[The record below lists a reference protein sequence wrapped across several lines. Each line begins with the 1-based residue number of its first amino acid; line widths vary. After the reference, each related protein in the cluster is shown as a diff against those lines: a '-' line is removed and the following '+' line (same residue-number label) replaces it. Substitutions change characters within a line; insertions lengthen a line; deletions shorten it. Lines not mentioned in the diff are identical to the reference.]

1 MAKKKDVTTDNEIF
15 VAQKLAEDELN
26 INEINK
32 PLEMLDF
39 KSFDNNKDL
48 LDYQQQALINAFRM
62 LVAYFRDF
70 KENKKEFYA
79 FYQKHYSFAHC
90 DFAKKKLNP
99 LLKSHFKVENHCVSF
114 ENFINR
120 LAFYMATGSGKT
132 IVIIK
137 LVELLSVAIRMGLIP
152 KKNIM
157 FFSANEHLIKQ
168 FEKEIEKYNRN
179 KDYFK
184 QIDFKNLKSVTNKDF
199 HHAPKNSFIEKIA
212 LFYYRADLMSDEES
226 KENLLNYKDYWDN
239 GENYVILDEAHK
251 GNKTESKRQAIFSL
265 LSLKGFLFN
274 FSATFTEE
282 SDLITAVYNLS
293 VGEWVK
299 LGYGKESVLLKKNNL
314 NAFKELKDLNDREK
328 EIALLKALLLLG
340 MQKRHQTEGYF
351 YDPLMLVFTH
361 SVNVKNSDAEIFFK
375 TLARVIENDDGSD
388 FLKAKDDLLEELKNP
403 EFLFSDDKDK
413 GYKVNVFKESLK
425 SMDFKGLKEEVF
437 YASNGHIEVIINPK
451 NNQEIAF
458 KLNTSDKVFCLIR
471 IGDITEWICE
481 KLKSVKVVSKNLS
494 FKEESYFSQID
505 KSSINI
511 LVGSRTF
518 DTGWDSTRPSVIL
531 FLNIGLDDDAK
542 KLVKQSFGR
551 GVRIES
557 VKNQRQ
563 RLAYLDIDE
572 AIKKDLKPN
581 AAMLETLFVIPTNH
595 ASLEAI
601 LKIQKESE
609 NKGENRGSWREIK
622 LEKTPIKHALF
633 VPCYR
638 KEQTNAL
645 KISPSASFKMS
656 EKNFKDLKEYFHLM
670 SEKHFILKHEIYDP
684 KDYTLL
690 KEMIQTAHFK
700 KVPTWHYK
708 DLDHMISEIK
718 GKKGYTLLKDLIQ
731 TAHFKKVSTWH
742 YKDLDHMI
750 SEIKGKLYPNQKV
763 PKDEFNALDSEKI
776 VHFKR
781 IKVRA
786 DKKEELIQTIQEVKE
801 YAPLDKET
809 LRIKIAQGEIDPYDT
824 EKHKQDKTFKV
835 DEAELLKLKEHYY
848 TPLIKAKNCDWLK
861 HVVKVESESDFLEE
875 LLKIVETL
883 QENYDF
889 WAFSKIDEHLDNLFI
904 PYFNNAAERK
914 FFPDFIFWLQKG
926 GTQIICFIDPK
937 GSKHTDYE
945 HKADAYQLF
954 KDKIFNPKNDPNL
967 KIKVVLKFYGDK
979 DDVGERYRD
988 DWIKEGELKDFF
1000 LKQLA

>member
-1 MAKKKDVTTDNEIF
+1 MAKKKDLTTYNEIF
-15 VAQKLAEDELN
+15 VAQKLAEEELN
-26 INEINK
+26 TNEINE
-32 PLEMLDF
+32 PLERLDF
-39 KSFDNNKDL
+39 KSFDNNKEL

-62 LVAYFRDF
+62 LAAYFRDF
-70 KENKKEFYA
+70 KGSKKEFYA
-79 FYQKHYSFAHC
+79 FYQKHYSFANC
-90 DFAKKKLNP
+90 DFTNKKLNP
-99 LLKSHFKVENHCVSF
+99 LLKAYFKVENHCVSF

-157 FFSANEHLIKQ
+157 FFSANENLIKQ
-168 FEKEIEKYNRN
+168 FEKEIEKYNRG
-179 KDYFK
+179 KDFSK
-184 QIDFKNLKSVTNKDF
+184 QIDFKNLKSITHKDF
-199 HHAPKNSFIEKIA
+199 HCAPKGFFEKIA
-212 LFYYRADLMSDEES
+212 LFYYRADLMNDEES

-251 GNKTESKRQAIFSL
+251 GNKSESKRQAIFSL

-282 SDLITAVYNLS
+282 SDLITSVYNLS

-314 NAFKELKDLNDREK
+314 NAFKDLKDLNDREK
-328 EIALLKALLLLG
+328 ETALLKALLLLG
-340 MQKRHQTEGYF
+340 MQKRYKTEGYF
-351 YDPLMLVFTH
+351 HDPLMLVFTH
-361 SVNVKNSDAEIFFK
+361 SVNVENSDAEIFFK
-375 TLARVIENDDGSD
+375 TLARVIENDDGND
-388 FLKAKDDLLEELKNP
+388 FVKAKEDLLEELKDP
-403 EFLFSDDKDK
+403 EFLFSANKDKD
-413 GYKVNVFKESLK
+413 YKVKVFKEGLK

-437 YASNGHIEVIINPK
+437 YANSGHIEVIINPK

-518 DTGWDSTRPSVIL
+518 ETGWDSTRPSVIL

-557 VKNQRQ
+557 LKNQRQ

-609 NKGENRGSWREIK
+609 NRGENRGSWREIK
-622 LEKTPIKHALF
+622 LEKTPIKHDLF

-638 KEQTNAL
+638 KEPTSIL
-645 KISPSASFKMS
+645 KIPENASFKMS
-656 EKNFKDLKEYFHLM
+656 EKNFKDLKEYFNLM

-684 KDYTLL
+684 KDYAML
-690 KEMIQTAHFK
+690 KDMIQK
-700 KVPTWHYK
+700 
-708 DLDHMISEIK
+708 
-718 GKKGYTLLKDLIQ
+718 
-731 TAHFKKVSTWH
+731 AHFKKVSTWH
-742 YKDLDHMI
+742 YKDLDYMI
-750 SEIKGKLYPNQKV
+750 AEIKGKLYPNQKV
-763 PKDEFNALDSEKI
+763 PKDEFNALDNEKI

-781 IKVRA
+781 IKVKA
-786 DKKEELIQTIQEVKE
+786 DKQEALIKTIQEVKE

-824 EKHKQDKTFKV
+824 EKHKQNKTFKV
-835 DEAELLKLKEHYY
+835 DDAELLKLKEHYY
-848 TPLIKAKNCDWLK
+848 TPLIKAKDCDWIK
-861 HVVKVESESDFLEE
+861 HVVKVKSEIDFLQE
-875 LLKIVETL
+875 LQDQETTKTL

-904 PYFNNAAERK
+904 PYINNVAERR

-926 GTQIICFIDPK
+926 DTQIICFIDPK
-937 GSKHTDYE
+937 GITYADYE
-945 HKADAYQLF
+945 HKADAYEELF
-954 KDKIFNPKNDPNL
+954 KDKIFNPKNDPHFKIK
-967 KIKVVLKFYGDK
+967 KIKVVLKFYQNNTEHEVAK
-979 DDVGERYRD
+979 KYKPH
-988 DWIKEGELKDFF
+988 WIQKGKLNDFF
-1000 LKQLA
+1000 LTLKD

>member
-1 MAKKKDVTTDNEIF
+1 
-15 VAQKLAEDELN
+15 
-26 INEINK
+26 
-32 PLEMLDF
+32 
-39 KSFDNNKDL
+39 
-48 LDYQQQALINAFRM
+48 
-62 LVAYFRDF
+62 
-70 KENKKEFYA
+70 
-79 FYQKHYSFAHC
+79 
-90 DFAKKKLNP
+90 
-99 LLKSHFKVENHCVSF
+99 
-114 ENFINR
+114 
-120 LAFYMATGSGKT
+120 MATGSGKT

-152 KKNIM
+152 KKNLM
-157 FFSANEHLIKQ
+157 FFSANENLIKQ
-168 FEKEIEKYNRN
+168 FEKEIEKYNRG
-179 KDYFK
+179 KDYSK
-184 QIDFKNLKSVTNKDF
+184 QIDFKNLKSVTHKDF
-199 HHAPKNSFIEKIA
+199 HHAPKNSLMEKIT
-212 LFYYRADLMSDEES
+212 LFYYRADLMDDKES
-226 KENLLNYKDYWDN
+226 KENRLNYKDYWDN
-239 GENYVILDEAHK
+239 GENYVVLDEAHK
-251 GNKTESKRQAIFSL
+251 GDKSESKRQAIFSL
-265 LSLKGFLFN
+265 LSLRGFLFN
-274 FSATFTEE
+274 FSTTFTEE
-282 SDLITAVYNLS
+282 SDLITSVYNLS

-314 NAFKELKDLNDREK
+314 SAFKELKDLNDREK

-340 MQKRHQTEGYF
+340 MQKRYKAEGYF
-351 YDPLMLVFTH
+351 HDPLMLVFTH
-361 SVNVKNSDAEIFFK
+361 SVNVENSDAEIFFK
-375 TLARVIENDDGSD
+375 TLARVIENDDEND
-388 FLKAKDDLLEELKNP
+388 FIKAKEDLLEELKNP

-413 GYKVNVFKESLK
+413 NYKVKVFKESLK

-437 YASNGHIEVIINPK
+437 YASNGYIEVIINPK

-471 IGDITEWICE
+471 IGDITEWIYE

-601 LKIQKESE
+601 LKFQKESE
-609 NKGENRGSWREIK
+609 NKGENRGSWHEIK

-633 VPCYR
+633 VPCYK
-638 KEQTNAL
+638 KEQTSIL
-645 KISPSASFKMS
+645 DLPESASFKMS
-656 EKNFKDLKEYFHLM
+656 TKNFKDLKEYFNLM

-700 KVPTWHYK
+700 KV
-708 DLDHMISEIK
+708 
-718 GKKGYTLLKDLIQ
+718 
-731 TAHFKKVSTWH
+731 STWH
-742 YKDLDHMI
+742 YKDLDYMI

-763 PKDEFNALDSEKI
+763 PKDEFNALDNEKI

-781 IKVRA
+781 VKVRA
-786 DKKEELIQTIQEVKE
+786 DKKEKLIQTIQEVKE
-801 YAPLDKET
+801 YAPLE
-809 LRIKIAQGEIDPYDT
+809 IAQGAYDT
-824 EKHKQDKTFKV
+824 EKHKQDRTFKV

-848 TPLIKAKNCDWLK
+848 TPLIKAKNCGWLK
-861 HVVKVESESDFLEE
+861 HVVKVKSESDFLEE
-875 LLKIVETL
+875 LLKITETL

-889 WAFSKIDEHLDNLFI
+889 WAFSKIDEHLDHLFI
-904 PYFNNAAERK
+904 PYIDNGATERK

-937 GSKHTDYE
+937 GTEHTSGLR
-945 HKADAYQLF
+945 KADLYKLF
-954 KDKIFNPKNDPNL
+954 KNKVFSSKNDPNF
-967 KIKVVLKFYGDK
+967 KIKVVLKFYGNK
-979 DDVGERYRD
+979 DRVPDDYRD
-988 DWIKEGELKDFF
+988 YWIKKGKLEDFF
-1000 LKQLA
+1000 LTLWPKFIGRG

>member
-1 MAKKKDVTTDNEIF
+1 MAKKKDLTTAYNEIF
-15 VAQKLAEDELN
+15 VAQKLAEEELN
-26 INEINK
+26 ANEINE

-39 KSFDNNKDL
+39 KSFDSNKEL
-48 LDYQQQALINAFRM
+48 LDYQQQALINAFRV
-62 LVAYFRDF
+62 LAAYFRDF

-79 FYQKHYSFAHC
+79 FYQKHYSFANC

-157 FFSANEHLIKQ
+157 FFSANEHLIQQ
-168 FEKEIEKYNRN
+168 FKKEIEKYNRG
-179 KDYFK
+179 KDYSK
-184 QIDFKNLKSVTNKDF
+184 QIDFKNLKSVKNKDF
-199 HHAPKNSFIEKIA
+199 YRTPKDSFIEKIA

-226 KENLLNYKDYWDN
+226 KENLLNYKDCWDN

-265 LSLKGFLFN
+265 LSQKGFLFN

-314 NAFKELKDLNDREK
+314 SAFKELKDLNDREK

-340 MQKRHQTEGYF
+340 MQKRYQTEGYF

-361 SVNVKNSDAEIFFK
+361 SVNVENSDAEIFFK

-388 FLKAKDDLLEELKNP
+388 FLKAKEDLLEELKEP

-413 GYKVNVFKESLK
+413 DYKVKVFKEGLK
-425 SMDFKGLKEEVF
+425 GMDFKGLKEAVF

-505 KSSINI
+505 ESSINI
-511 LVGSRTF
+511 LVGSRAF

-563 RLAYLDIDE
+563 RLAYLEIDE
-572 AIKKDLKPN
+572 AIKKVLKPN

-601 LKIQKESE
+601 LKFQKESE

-622 LEKTPIKHALF
+622 LEKTSIEHALF

-684 KDYTLL
+684 KDYALL

-700 KVPTWHYK
+700 KV
-708 DLDHMISEIK
+708 
-718 GKKGYTLLKDLIQ
+718 
-731 TAHFKKVSTWH
+731 STWH
-742 YKDLDHMI
+742 YRDLDYMI

-763 PKDEFNALDSEKI
+763 PKDEFNALDNEKI

-781 IKVRA
+781 IKVKA
-786 DKKEELIQTIQEVKE
+786 DKKEELVKKIQEVKE
-801 YAPLDKET
+801 YAPLDKE
-809 LRIKIAQGEIDPYDT
+809 RIKIAQGEIDPYDT

-835 DEAELLKLKEHYY
+835 DGAELLKLKEHYY

-861 HVVKVESESDFLEE
+861 HVVKVKSESDFLEE
-875 LLKIVETL
+875 LLKITETL

-904 PYFNNAAERK
+904 PYIDNVTERR
-914 FFPDFIFWLQKG
+914 FFPDFIFWLQKS
-926 GTQIICFIDPK
+926 GTQFICFIDPK
-937 GSKHTDYE
+937 GSKRTDYE

-954 KDKIFNPKNDPNL
+954 KDKIFNPKDNPNF
-967 KIKVVLKFYGDK
+967 KIRVVLKFYGDK
-979 DDVGERYRD
+979 DGVGERYRD
-988 DWIKEGELKDFF
+988 LWIEKGKLEYFF
-1000 LKQLA
+1000 LDLNN

>member
-1 MAKKKDVTTDNEIF
+1 MAKKKDLTTHNEIF

-26 INEINK
+26 TNEINE
-32 PLEMLDF
+32 PLERLDF
-39 KSFDNNKDL
+39 KSFDSNKEL
-48 LDYQQQALINAFRM
+48 LNYQQQALINAFRM

-79 FYQKHYSFAHC
+79 FYQEHYSFANC
-90 DFAKKKLNP
+90 DFTNKKLNH
-99 LLKSHFKVENHCVSF
+99 LLKSHFKVENQRVSF

-137 LVELLSVAIRMGLIP
+137 LVELLSVAMGMGLIP

-157 FFSANEHLIKQ
+157 FFSANENLIKQ
-168 FEKEIEKYNRN
+168 FEKEIEKYNRG
-179 KDYFK
+179 KDFSK
-184 QIDFKNLKSVTNKDF
+184 QIDFKNLKEVTNKDF
-199 HHAPKNSFIEKIA
+199 HRAPKDFFEKIA
-212 LFYYRADLMSDEES
+212 LFYYRADLMNDEES

-251 GNKTESKRQAIFSL
+251 GNKSESKRQAIFSL

-282 SDLITAVYNLS
+282 SDLITSVYNLS

-314 NAFKELKDLNDREK
+314 NAFKESKDLNDREK

-340 MQKRHQTEGYF
+340 MQKRYKTEGYF
-351 YDPLMLVFTH
+351 HDPLMLVFTH
-361 SVNVKNSDAEIFFK
+361 SVNVENSDAEIFFK
-375 TLARVIENDDGSD
+375 TLARVIENDDESD
-388 FLKAKDDLLEELKNP
+388 FLKAKEDLLEEIKDP
-403 EFLFSDDKDK
+403 EFLFSGNKDKD
-413 GYKVNVFKESLK
+413 YKVKVFKEGLK

-437 YASNGHIEVIINPK
+437 YANSGHIEVIINPK

-458 KLNTSDKVFCLIR
+458 KLNTSDKVFCLIK
-471 IGDITEWICE
+471 IGDITEWIYE

-518 DTGWDSTRPSVIL
+518 ETGWDSTRPSVIL

-563 RLAYLDIDE
+563 RLAYLEIDE
-572 AIKKDLKPN
+572 AIKKALKPN

-609 NKGENRGSWREIK
+609 KRGESRGSWREIK

-638 KEQTNAL
+638 KEPTSVL
-645 KISPSASFKMS
+645 ELPESASFKMS
-656 EKNFKDLKEYFHLM
+656 EKNFKDLKEYFNLM

-684 KDYTLL
+684 KDYEQL
-690 KEMIQTAHFK
+690 KKMIQK
-700 KVPTWHYK
+700 
-708 DLDHMISEIK
+708 
-718 GKKGYTLLKDLIQ
+718 
-731 TAHFKKVSTWH
+731 AHFKKVSTWH
-742 YKDLDHMI
+742 YKDLDCMI

-763 PKDEFNALDSEKI
+763 PKDEFNTLDNEKI

-781 IKVRA
+781 IKVKA
-786 DKKEELIQTIQEVKE
+786 DKEEALIKTIQEVKE
-801 YAPLDKET
+801 HAPLDKET
-809 LRIKIAQGEIDPYDT
+809 LRIKIAQGEIDPYDA
-824 EKHKQDKTFKV
+824 EKHKQDKTFEV
-835 DEAELLKLKEHYY
+835 DDAELLKLKEHYY

-861 HVVKVESESDFLEE
+861 HVVKVESEIDFLKE
-875 LLKIVETL
+875 LQETETIKTL

-904 PYFNNAAERK
+904 PYTNNVTERR

-926 GTQIICFIDPK
+926 DTQIVCFIDPK
-937 GSKHTDYE
+937 GITYADYE
-945 HKADAYQLF
+945 HKADAYKLF
-954 KDKIFNPKNDPNL
+954 KDKIFNPKNDPHF
-967 KIKVVLKFYGDK
+967 KIKVVLKFYGNKDK
-979 DDVGERYRD
+979 VADGYRD
-988 DWIKEGELKDFF
+988 YWIKKGKLNDFF
-1000 LKQLA
+1000 LTLKD

>member
-1 MAKKKDVTTDNEIF
+1 MAKKKDLTSYNEIF
-15 VAQKLAEDELN
+15 VAQKLAEEELN
-26 INEINK
+26 TNEINE
-32 PLEMLDF
+32 PLERLDF
-39 KSFDNNKDL
+39 KSFDSNKEL

-79 FYQKHYSFAHC
+79 FYQEHYSFANC
-90 DFAKKKLNP
+90 DFTNKKLNP
-99 LLKSHFKVENHCVSF
+99 LLKSHFKVENKCVSF

-157 FFSANEHLIKQ
+157 FFSANENLIKQ
-168 FEKEIEKYNRN
+168 FEKEIEKYNRG
-179 KDYFK
+179 KDFSK
-184 QIDFKNLKSVTNKDF
+184 QIDFKNLKSITHKDF
-199 HHAPKNSFIEKIA
+199 HRAPKGFFEKIA

-251 GNKTESKRQAIFSL
+251 GNKSESKRQAIFSL

-282 SDLITAVYNLS
+282 SDLITSVYNLS

-314 NAFKELKDLNDREK
+314 NAFKDLKDLNDREK

-340 MQKRHQTEGYF
+340 MQKRYKTEGYF
-351 YDPLMLVFTH
+351 HDPLMLVFTH
-361 SVNVKNSDAEIFFK
+361 SVNVENSDAEIFFK
-375 TLARVIENDDGSD
+375 TLARVIENDNGND
-388 FLKAKDDLLEELKNP
+388 FLKAKEDLLEELKDP
-403 EFLFSDDKDK
+403 EFLFSANKDKD
-413 GYKVNVFKESLK
+413 YKVKVFKEGLK

-437 YASNGHIEVIINPK
+437 YANSGHIEAIINPK

-458 KLNTSDKVFCLIR
+458 KLNTSDKVFCLIK

-494 FKEESYFSQID
+494 FKEESYFSQINR
-505 KSSINI
+505 SSINI

-518 DTGWDSTRPSVIL
+518 ETGWDSTRPSVIL

-557 VKNQRQ
+557 LKNQRQ

-609 NKGENRGSWREIK
+609 NRGENRGSWREIK
-622 LEKTPIKHALF
+622 LEKTPIKHDLF

-638 KEQTNAL
+638 KEPTSIL
-645 KISPSASFKMS
+645 KIPENASFKMS
-656 EKNFKDLKEYFHLM
+656 EKNFKDLKEYFNLM

-684 KDYTLL
+684 KDYEEL
-690 KEMIQTAHFK
+690 KKMIQK
-700 KVPTWHYK
+700 
-708 DLDHMISEIK
+708 
-718 GKKGYTLLKDLIQ
+718 
-731 TAHFKKVSTWH
+731 AHFKKVSTWH
-742 YKDLDHMI
+742 YKDLDYMI
-750 SEIKGKLYPNQKV
+750 SEIKGKLYPNKKV
-763 PKDEFNALDSEKI
+763 PKDEFNALDNEKI

-781 IKVRA
+781 IKVKA
-786 DKKEELIQTIQEVKE
+786 DKQEALIKTIQEVKE
-801 YAPLDKET
+801 HAPLDKET

-835 DEAELLKLKEHYY
+835 DDAELLKLKEHYY
-848 TPLIKAKNCDWLK
+848 TPLIKAKDCDWLK
-861 HVVKVESESDFLEE
+861 HVVKVKSEIDFLQE
-875 LLKIVETL
+875 LQDQKTTKTL
-883 QENYDF
+883 QANYDF

-904 PYFNNAAERK
+904 PYINDAAERR

-926 GTQIICFIDPK
+926 DTQIICFIDPK
-937 GSKHTDYE
+937 GTKISDYQ
-945 HKADAYQLF
+945 HKADAYKLF
-954 KDKIFNPKNDPNL
+954 KDKIFNPKNNPHF

-979 DDVGERYRD
+979 DNVGDNYRD
-988 DWIKEGELKDFF
+988 YWIQKGKLNDFF
-1000 LKQLA
+1000 LTLKD

>member
-1 MAKKKDVTTDNEIF
+1 MAKKKDLTTDNEIF
-15 VAQKLAEDELN
+15 VAQKLAEEELN
-26 INEINK
+26 ANEIND

-39 KSFDNNKDL
+39 KSFDNNKEL

-79 FYQKHYSFAHC
+79 FYQKHYSFANC

-99 LLKSHFKVENHCVSF
+99 LLKSHFKVENHCVRF

-179 KDYFK
+179 KDYSK
-184 QIDFKNLKSVTNKDF
+184 QIDFKNLKSVKNKDF
-199 HHAPKNSFIEKIA
+199 YHSPKDFFQKIV
-212 LFYYRADLMSDEES
+212 LFYYRADLMNDEES

-265 LSLKGFLFN
+265 LSQKGFLFN

-314 NAFKELKDLNDREK
+314 SAFKELKDLNDREK

-340 MQKRHQTEGYF
+340 MQKRHKTEGYF

-403 EFLFSDDKDK
+403 EFLFSDGKDQN
-413 GYKVNVFKESLK
+413 YKIEVFKEGLK
-425 SMDFKGLKEEVF
+425 GMDFKGLKEAVF

-518 DTGWDSTRPSVIL
+518 ETGWDSTRPSVIL

-572 AIKKDLKPN
+572 SVKKGLKPN
-581 AAMLETLFVIPTNH
+581 AAMLETLFVIPTNY

-601 LKIQKESE
+601 LKFQKESE

-622 LEKTPIKHALF
+622 LEKTRIKHALF

-656 EKNFKDLKEYFHLM
+656 EKNFKDLKEHFHLM
-670 SEKHFILKHEIYDP
+670 SEKHFILKHEIYNP
-684 KDYTLL
+684 KDYELL
-690 KEMIQTAHFK
+690 KDMIQKEHFK

-708 DLDHMISEIK
+708 DLD
-718 GKKGYTLLKDLIQ
+718 Y
-731 TAHFKKVSTWH
+731 
-742 YKDLDHMI
+742 MI

-763 PKDEFNALDSEKI
+763 PKDEFNALDNEKI

-781 IKVRA
+781 VKVKA
-786 DKKEELIQTIQEVKE
+786 DKKEALMKTIQEVKE

-824 EKHKQDKTFKV
+824 DKHKQDRMFKV
-835 DEAELLKLKEHYY
+835 DDAELLKLKEHYY

-861 HVVKVESESDFLEE
+861 HVVKVKSESDFLEE
-875 LLKIVETL
+875 LLKIAETL
-883 QENYDF
+883 QDNYDF

-904 PYFNNAAERK
+904 PYIDNATERK

-926 GTQIICFIDPK
+926 GAQIICFIDPK
-937 GSKHTDYE
+937 GTKIAEYE

-954 KDKIFNPKNDPNL
+954 KDKVFSSKDDPNS
-967 KIKVVLKFYGDK
+967 KIKVVLKFYGNK
-979 DDVGERYRD
+979 DGVGERYRD
-988 DWIKEGELKDFF
+988 LWIEKGKLEDFF
-1000 LKQLA
+1000 SNLIA

>member
-1 MAKKKDVTTDNEIF
+1 MAKKKDLTTDNEIF
-15 VAQKLAEDELN
+15 VAQKLAEEELN
-26 INEINK
+26 ANEIND

-39 KSFDNNKDL
+39 KSFDSNKEL

-62 LVAYFRDF
+62 LIAYFRDF

-79 FYQKHYSFAHC
+79 FYQKHYSFANC

-99 LLKSHFKVENHCVSF
+99 LLKSHFKVENGCVKF

-137 LVELLSVAIRMGLIP
+137 LVELLSVAMGMGLIP

-179 KDYFK
+179 KDFSK

-199 HHAPKNSFIEKIA
+199 YRAPKGSFIEKIV
-212 LFYYRADLMSDEES
+212 LFYYRADLMNDEES
-226 KENLLNYKDYWDN
+226 KENLLNYKDCWDN

-340 MQKRHQTEGYF
+340 MQKRYKTEGYF

-388 FLKAKDDLLEELKNP
+388 FLKAKDDLLEELKGP

-413 GYKVNVFKESLK
+413 DYKVEVFKEGLK

-511 LVGSRTF
+511 LVGSRAF

-581 AAMLETLFVIPTNH
+581 AAMLETLFVIPTNY

-601 LKIQKESE
+601 LKFQKESE
-609 NKGENRGSWREIK
+609 NKGESGGSWREIK

-645 KISPSASFKMS
+645 KIPKSASFKMS
-656 EKNFKDLKEYFHLM
+656 AKNFKDLKEYFHLM

-684 KDYTLL
+684 KDYMQL
-690 KEMIQTAHFK
+690 KKMIQEARFN
-700 KVPTWHYK
+700 
-708 DLDHMISEIK
+708 
-718 GKKGYTLLKDLIQ
+718 
-731 TAHFKKVSTWH
+731 KVSTWH
-742 YKDLDHMI
+742 YKDLDYMI

-763 PKDEFNALDSEKI
+763 PKDEFNALDNEKI

-781 IKVRA
+781 VKVRA
-786 DKKEELIQTIQEVKE
+786 DKKEKLIQTIQEVKE

-809 LRIKIAQGEIDPYDT
+809 LRIKIAQGEIDIDNID
-824 EKHKQDKTFKV
+824 KHKQDRTFKV

-861 HVVKVESESDFLEE
+861 HVVKVKSESDFLEE
-875 LLKIVETL
+875 LLKITETL

-904 PYFNNAAERK
+904 PYIDNGATERK
-914 FFPDFIFWLQKG
+914 FFPDFIFWLEKG

-937 GSKHTDYE
+937 GTEHTSGLR
-945 HKADAYQLF
+945 KADAYQLF
-954 KDKIFNPKNDPNL
+954 KGKVFTPKDNPHFKIQ
-967 KIKVVLKFYGDK
+967 VVLKFYGNK
-979 DDVGERYRD
+979 DRVPELYRD

>member
-1 MAKKKDVTTDNEIF
+1 MAKKKDLTTDNEIF
-15 VAQKLAEDELN
+15 VAQKLAEEELN
-26 INEINK
+26 ANEIND

-39 KSFDNNKDL
+39 KSFDSNKEL
-48 LDYQQQALINAFRM
+48 LDYQQQALINAFRV

-79 FYQKHYSFAHC
+79 FYQKHYSFANC
-90 DFAKKKLNP
+90 DFTNKKLNH
-99 LLKSHFKVENHCVSF
+99 LLKSHFKVENQRVSF

-168 FEKEIEKYNRN
+168 FEKEIEKYNRG

-184 QIDFKNLKSVTNKDF
+184 QIDFKSLKSVTNKDF
-199 HHAPKNSFIEKIA
+199 HRAPKGSFIEKIA
-212 LFYYRADLMSDEES
+212 LFYYRADLMNDEES

-314 NAFKELKDLNDREK
+314 SAFKELKDLNDREK

-340 MQKRHQTEGYF
+340 MQKRYKVKGYF
-351 YDPLMLVFTH
+351 HDPLMLVFTH

-388 FLKAKDDLLEELKNP
+388 FLKAKEDLLEELKNP

-413 GYKVNVFKESLK
+413 EKEYKIKVFKESLK
-425 SMDFKGLKEEVF
+425 GMDFKGLKEAVF

-551 GVRIES
+551 GVRIEI

-563 RLAYLDIDE
+563 RLAYLDIDK
-572 AIKKDLKPN
+572 AVKKDLKPH

-601 LKIQKESE
+601 LKFQKESE

-638 KEQTNAL
+638 KEPTSVLELPEN
-645 KISPSASFKMS
+645 ASFKMS
-656 EKNFKDLKEYFHLM
+656 AKNFKDLKEYFHLM

-684 KDYTLL
+684 KDYALL

-708 DLDHMISEIK
+708 DLD
-718 GKKGYTLLKDLIQ
+718 Y
-731 TAHFKKVSTWH
+731 
-742 YKDLDHMI
+742 MI

-781 IKVRA
+781 IKVKA
-786 DKKEELIQTIQEVKE
+786 DKKEELVKKIQEVKE
-801 YAPLDKET
+801 YAPLDKE
-809 LRIKIAQGEIDPYDT
+809 RIKIAQGEIDPYDT
-824 EKHKQDKTFKV
+824 EKHKQNKTFKV
-835 DEAELLKLKEHYY
+835 GDDAELLKLKEHYY

-861 HVVKVESESDFLEE
+861 HVVKVKSESDFLEE
-875 LLKIVETL
+875 LLKITETL

-904 PYFNNAAERK
+904 PYIDNGATERR
-914 FFPDFIFWLQKG
+914 FFPDFIFWLQKS
-926 GTQIICFIDPK
+926 GTQFICFIDPK
-937 GSKHTDYE
+937 GTEHTSSLR
-945 HKADAYQLF
+945 KADAYKLF
-954 KDKIFNPKNDPNL
+954 KDKIFNPKDDPNL
-967 KIKVVLKFYGDK
+967 KIKVVLKFYGNK
-979 DDVGERYRD
+979 DGVGERYRD

>member
-1 MAKKKDVTTDNEIF
+1 MAKKKDLTADNEIF
-15 VAQKLAEDELN
+15 VAQKLAEEELN
-26 INEINK
+26 ANEINE

-39 KSFDNNKDL
+39 KSFDNNKEL

-99 LLKSHFKVENHCVSF
+99 LLKSHFKVENHCVRF

-157 FFSANEHLIKQ
+157 FFSANEHLIQQ
-168 FEKEIEKYNRN
+168 FKKEIEKYNRS
-179 KDYFK
+179 KDYSK
-184 QIDFKNLKSVTNKDF
+184 QIDFKDLKSVTNKDF
-199 HHAPKNSFIEKIA
+199 YRAPKDFFQKIA

-226 KENLLNYKDYWDN
+226 KENLLNYKDCWDN
-239 GENYVILDEAHK
+239 GENYVVLDEAHK

-265 LSLKGFLFN
+265 LSQKGFLFN

-314 NAFKELKDLNDREK
+314 SAFKELKDLNDREK
-328 EIALLKALLLLG
+328 EIALLKALLPLG
-340 MQKRHQTEGYF
+340 MQKRYKVEGYF
-351 YDPLMLVFTH
+351 HDPLMLVFTH
-361 SVNVKNSDAEIFFK
+361 SVNVENSDAEIFFK
-375 TLARVIENDDGSD
+375 TLARVIENDDESD
-388 FLKAKDDLLEELKNP
+388 FEKAKDDLLEELKEP
-403 EFLFSDDKDK
+403 EFLFSDGKDQN
-413 GYKVNVFKESLK
+413 YKIEVFKEGLK
-425 SMDFKGLKEEVF
+425 SMDFKGLKEAVF
-437 YASNGHIEVIINPK
+437 YANNGHIEVIINPK

-471 IGDITEWICE
+471 IGDITEWIHE

-511 LVGSRTF
+511 LVGSRAF

-542 KLVKQSFGR
+542 KLVKQSFGK

-581 AAMLETLFVIPTNH
+581 AAMLETLFVIPTNY

-601 LKIQKESE
+601 LKFQKESE
-609 NKGENRGSWREIK
+609 NGGENRGSWREIK
-622 LEKTPIKHALF
+622 LEKTPMKHALF

-638 KEQTNAL
+638 KEPTSVLELPEN
-645 KISPSASFKMS
+645 ASFKMS
-656 EKNFKDLKEYFHLM
+656 EKNFKDLKEYFNLM

-684 KDYTLL
+684 KDYAML
-690 KEMIQTAHFK
+690 KDMIQK
-700 KVPTWHYK
+700 
-708 DLDHMISEIK
+708 E
-718 GKKGYTLLKDLIQ
+718 
-731 TAHFKKVSTWH
+731 HFKKVSTWH
-742 YKDLDHMI
+742 YKDLDYMI

-763 PKDEFNALDSEKI
+763 PKDEFNALDNEKI

-781 IKVRA
+781 VKVKA
-786 DKKEELIQTIQEVKE
+786 SKKEELMKAIQEVKE

-809 LRIKIAQGEIDPYDT
+809 LRMKIAQGEIDPYDA
-824 EKHKQDKTFKV
+824 EKHKQNKTFEV
-835 DEAELLKLKEHYY
+835 DGAELLKLKEHYY

-861 HVVKVESESDFLEE
+861 HVVKVKSESDFLEE
-875 LLKIVETL
+875 LLKITETL

-889 WAFSKIDEHLDNLFI
+889 WAFSKIDEHLDHLFI
-904 PYFNNAAERK
+904 PYFNNAAERR
-914 FFPDFIFWLQKG
+914 FFPDFIFWLQKS

-954 KDKIFNPKNDPNL
+954 KDKIFNPKDDPHL

-979 DDVGERYRD
+979 DEVADGYRD
-988 DWIKEGELKDFF
+988 YWIKKGKLEDFF
-1000 LKQLA
+1000 LTL

>member
-1 MAKKKDVTTDNEIF
+1 MAKKKQQDLRGNEIF
-15 VAQKLAEDELN
+15 VAQKLAEDEFN
-26 INEINK
+26 TNEINE

-39 KSFDNNKDL
+39 KSFDSNKEL

-62 LVAYFRDF
+62 LVAYFKDF
-70 KENKKEFYA
+70 KESKKEFYA
-79 FYQKHYSFAHC
+79 FYQQRYSFANC
-90 DFAKKKLNP
+90 DFTHKKPNP
-99 LLKSHFKVENHCVSF
+99 LLKGYFKAENHRVSF

-137 LVELLSVAIRMGLIP
+137 LVELLSVAMGMDLIP

-157 FFSANEHLIKQ
+157 FFSANENLIKQ
-168 FEKEIEKYNRN
+168 FEREIEKYNRD
-179 KDYFK
+179 KDYSK

-199 HHAPKNSFIEKIA
+199 HRASKDSLIEKIT
-212 LFYYRADLMSDEES
+212 LFYYRADLMSDEEN

-251 GNKTESKRQAIFSL
+251 GNKSESKRQAIFSL

-282 SDLITAVYNLS
+282 SDLITSVYNLS

-314 NAFKELKDLNDREK
+314 NAFKTLKDLNDREK

-340 MQKRHQTEGYF
+340 MQKRYKIEGYF
-351 YDPLMLVFTH
+351 HDPLMLVFTH
-361 SVNVKNSDAEIFFK
+361 SVNVQNSDAEIFFK

-388 FLKAKDDLLEELKNP
+388 FIKAKEDLLEELKDP

-413 GYKVNVFKESLK
+413 DYKVQVFKESLRN
-425 SMDFKGLKEEVF
+425 MDFKGLKEEVF

-471 IGDITEWICE
+471 IGDITEWIHE

-518 DTGWDSTRPSVIL
+518 ETGWDSTRPSVIL

-563 RLAYLDIDE
+563 RLAYLEIDRS
-572 AIKKDLKPN
+572 IKKALKPN
-581 AAMLETLFVIPTNH
+581 AAMLETLFVIPTNY

-609 NKGENRGSWREIK
+609 NRGEDRGSWREIK
-622 LEKTPIKHALF
+622 LEKTLTEEHALF
-633 VPCYR
+633 VPCYK
-638 KEQTNAL
+638 KEQTSAL
-645 KISPSASFKMS
+645 KLPESASFKMS
-656 EKNFKDLKEYFHLM
+656 KENFKDLKEYFNLM
-670 SEKHFILKHEIYDP
+670 SEKHFILKHEIYNP
-684 KDYTLL
+684 KDYAQL
-690 KEMIQTAHFK
+690 KEMIQKERFN
-700 KVPTWHYK
+700 KVSNWHYK
-708 DLDHMISEIK
+708 DLD
-718 GKKGYTLLKDLIQ
+718 Y
-731 TAHFKKVSTWH
+731 
-742 YKDLDHMI
+742 MI

-763 PKDEFNALDSEKI
+763 PRDEFNALDSEKI

-781 IKVRA
+781 IKVKA
-786 DKKEELIQTIQEVKE
+786 GKKEALIKTIQEVQKYE
-801 YAPLDKET
+801 PLDRET
-809 LRIKIAQGEIDPYDT
+809 LKEKIKQGEIDPYDT
-824 EKHKQDKTFKV
+824 EKHKPDRTFKI
-835 DEAELLKLKEHYY
+835 DGAELLKLKEHYY

-861 HVVKVESESDFLEE
+861 HVVKVESEIDFLKE
-875 LLKIVETL
+875 LQQEAIETL
-883 QENYDF
+883 RENYDF
-889 WAFSKIDEHLDNLFI
+889 WAFSKIDEHLDNLFL
-904 PYFNNAAERK
+904 PYINNAGERR

-926 GTQIICFIDPK
+926 DTQIICFIDPK
-937 GSKHTDYE
+937 GTKHTDYE
-945 HKADAYQLF
+945 YKADWYKILF
-954 KDKIFNPKNDPNL
+954 KDRVFNSKDDPHL

-979 DDVGERYRD
+979 DDVGENYKD
-988 DWIKEGELKDFF
+988 YWIKKDKLKDFF
-1000 LKQLA
+1000 LTL

>member
-1 MAKKKDVTTDNEIF
+1 MAKKKDLTTDNEIF
-15 VAQKLAEDELN
+15 VAQKLAEEELN
-26 INEINK
+26 ANEINE

-39 KSFDNNKDL
+39 KSFDNNKEL

-62 LVAYFRDF
+62 LTAYFRDF

-79 FYQKHYSFAHC
+79 FYQKHYSFANC

-99 LLKSHFKVENHCVSF
+99 LLKNSFKVENGCVKF

-157 FFSANEHLIKQ
+157 FFSANENLIKQ
-168 FEKEIEKYNRN
+168 FEKEIEKYNRG

-184 QIDFKNLKSVTNKDF
+184 QIDFKNLKSVKNKDF
-199 HHAPKNSFIEKIA
+199 YRTPKDFFQKIA
-212 LFYYRADLMSDEES
+212 LFYYRADLMNDEES

-314 NAFKELKDLNDREK
+314 SAFKELKDLNDREK

-340 MQKRHQTEGYF
+340 MQKRYKVEGYF

-361 SVNVKNSDAEIFFK
+361 SVNVENSDAEIFFK
-375 TLARVIENDDGSD
+375 TLARVIENNDRSD
-388 FLKAKDDLLEELKNP
+388 FLKAKEDLLEELKNP

-413 GYKVNVFKESLK
+413 DYKVKVFKESLND
-425 SMDFKGLKEEVF
+425 MDFKGLKEEVF
-437 YASNGHIEVIINPK
+437 YANNGHIEVIINPK

-471 IGDITEWICE
+471 IGDITEWIYE

-518 DTGWDSTRPSVIL
+518 ETGWDSTRPSVIL

-572 AIKKDLKPN
+572 AIKDRLKPN

-601 LKIQKESE
+601 LKFQKESE
-609 NKGENRGSWREIK
+609 NRGENRGSWREIK

-670 SEKHFILKHEIYDP
+670 SEKHFILKHEIYSP

-700 KVPTWHYK
+700 KV
-708 DLDHMISEIK
+708 
-718 GKKGYTLLKDLIQ
+718 
-731 TAHFKKVSTWH
+731 STWH
-742 YKDLDHMI
+742 YKDLDYMI

-763 PKDEFNALDSEKI
+763 PKDEFNALDNEKI

-781 IKVRA
+781 VKVRA
-786 DKKEELIQTIQEVKE
+786 DKKEKLIQTIQEVKE
-801 YAPLDKET
+801 YAPLDKE
-809 LRIKIAQGEIDPYDT
+809 
-824 EKHKQDKTFKV
+824 KHKQNKTFKV
-835 DEAELLKLKEHYY
+835 DGAELLKLKEHYY

-861 HVVKVESESDFLEE
+861 HVVKAKSESDFLEE
-875 LLKIVETL
+875 LLKITETL

-904 PYFNNAAERK
+904 PYIDNATERK
-914 FFPDFIFWLQKG
+914 FFPDFIFWLQKS

-954 KDKIFNPKNDPNL
+954 KDKIFNPKDDPNL
-967 KIKVVLKFYGDK
+967 KIKVVLKFYGNK

-988 DWIKEGELKDFF
+988 LWIEKGKLEYFFLDLKD
-1000 LKQLA
+1000 

>member
-1 MAKKKDVTTDNEIF
+1 MAKKKDLTTDNEIF
-15 VAQKLAEDELN
+15 VAQKLAEEELN
-26 INEINK
+26 ANEIND

-39 KSFDNNKDL
+39 KSFDSNKEL

-62 LVAYFRDF
+62 LIAYFRDF

-79 FYQKHYSFAHC
+79 FYQKHYSFTNC

-99 LLKSHFKVENHCVSF
+99 LLKSYFKVENHCVSF

-157 FFSANEHLIKQ
+157 FFSANENLIKQ
-168 FEKEIEKYNRN
+168 FEKEIEKYNRG

-184 QIDFKNLKSVTNKDF
+184 QIDFKNLKSVKNKDF
-199 HHAPKNSFIEKIA
+199 YHSPKDSFIEKIV

-226 KENLLNYKDYWDN
+226 KENLLNYKDCWDN

-251 GNKTESKRQAIFSL
+251 GNKSESKRQAIFSL

-340 MQKRHQTEGYF
+340 MQKRYQTEGYF
-351 YDPLMLVFTH
+351 HDPLMLVFTH

-388 FLKAKDDLLEELKNP
+388 FLKAKEDLLEELKNP
-403 EFLFSDDKDK
+403 EFLFSDGKDK
-413 GYKVNVFKESLK
+413 EKEYKIEVFKESLK

-511 LVGSRTF
+511 LVGSRAF

-572 AIKKDLKPN
+572 AIKEKLKPN

-609 NKGENRGSWREIK
+609 NRGESRGSWREIK

-638 KEQTNAL
+638 KEPTSVLELPEN
-645 KISPSASFKMS
+645 ASFKMS
-656 EKNFKDLKEYFHLM
+656 AKNFKDLKEYFNLM

-684 KDYTLL
+684 KDYAML
-690 KEMIQTAHFK
+690 KDMIQK
-700 KVPTWHYK
+700 
-708 DLDHMISEIK
+708 
-718 GKKGYTLLKDLIQ
+718 
-731 TAHFKKVSTWH
+731 AHFKKVSTWH
-742 YKDLDHMI
+742 YKDLDYMI

-763 PKDEFNALDSEKI
+763 PKDEFNALDNEKI

-781 IKVRA
+781 IKVKA
-786 DKKEELIQTIQEVKE
+786 DKEEALIKTIQEVKE
-801 YAPLDKET
+801 HAPLDKE
-809 LRIKIAQGEIDPYDT
+809 RIKIAQGEIDPYDA
-824 EKHKQDKTFKV
+824 EKHKQNKTFEV
-835 DEAELLKLKEHYY
+835 DDAELLKLKEHYY

-861 HVVKVESESDFLEE
+861 HVVKVESEIDFLKE
-875 LLKIVETL
+875 LQETETIKTL

-904 PYFNNAAERK
+904 PYIDNSTGERK

-926 GTQIICFIDPK
+926 DTQIICFIDPK
-937 GSKHTDYE
+937 GITYADYE
-945 HKADAYQLF
+945 HKADAYKLF
-954 KDKIFNPKNDPNL
+954 KDKIFNPKNDPHC
-967 KIKVVLKFYGDK
+967 KIKVVLKFYGNKDK
-979 DDVGERYRD
+979 VADGYRD
-988 DWIKEGELKDFF
+988 YWIKKGKLNDFF
-1000 LKQLA
+1000 LTLKD

>member
-1 MAKKKDVTTDNEIF
+1 MAKKKDLTSYNEIF

-26 INEINK
+26 TNEINE
-32 PLEMLDF
+32 PLERLDF
-39 KSFDNNKDL
+39 KSFDNNKEL

-79 FYQKHYSFAHC
+79 FYQEHYSFANC
-90 DFAKKKLNP
+90 DFTHKKLNH
-99 LLKSHFKVENHCVSF
+99 LLKSHFKVENQRVSF
-114 ENFINR
+114 EHFINR

-157 FFSANEHLIKQ
+157 FFSANENLIKQ
-168 FEKEIEKYNRN
+168 FEKEIEKYNRG
-179 KDYFK
+179 KDFSK
-184 QIDFKNLKSVTNKDF
+184 QIDFKNLKSITHQDF
-199 HHAPKNSFIEKIA
+199 HRAPKDSVIKQIA
-212 LFYYRADLMSDEES
+212 LFYYRADLMNDEES

-239 GENYVILDEAHK
+239 GENYVILDEVHK
-251 GNKTESKRQAIFSL
+251 GNKSESKRQAIFSL

-282 SDLITAVYNLS
+282 SDLITSVYNLS

-314 NAFKELKDLNDREK
+314 NAFKDLKDLNDREK

-340 MQKRHQTEGYF
+340 MQKRYKTEGYF
-351 YDPLMLVFTH
+351 HDPLMLVFTH
-361 SVNVKNSDAEIFFK
+361 SVNVENSDAEIFFK
-375 TLARVIENDDGSD
+375 TLARVIENDDGND
-388 FLKAKDDLLEELKNP
+388 FLKAKEDLLEELKDP
-403 EFLFSDDKDK
+403 EFLFSANKDKD
-413 GYKVNVFKESLK
+413 YKIKVFKEGLK

-458 KLNTSDKVFCLIR
+458 KLNTSDKVFCLIK

-505 KSSINI
+505 RSSINI

-518 DTGWDSTRPSVIL
+518 ETGWDSTRPSVIL

-557 VKNQRQ
+557 LKNQRQ

-601 LKIQKESE
+601 LTIQKESE
-609 NKGENRGSWREIK
+609 NGGENRGSWREIK
-622 LEKTPIKHALF
+622 LEKTPIEHKLF

-638 KEQTNAL
+638 KEPTSIL
-645 KISPSASFKMS
+645 KLPENASFKMS
-656 EKNFKDLKEYFHLM
+656 EKNFKDLKEYFNLM

-684 KDYTLL
+684 KDYATL
-690 KEMIQTAHFK
+690 KDMIQKAR
-700 KVPTWHYK
+700 V
-708 DLDHMISEIK
+708 
-718 GKKGYTLLKDLIQ
+718 
-731 TAHFKKVSTWH
+731 KKVSTWH
-742 YKDLDHMI
+742 YKDLDYMI

-763 PKDEFNALDSEKI
+763 PKDEFNALDNEKI

-781 IKVRA
+781 IKVKA
-786 DKKEELIQTIQEVKE
+786 DKQEALIKTIQEVKE
-801 YAPLDKET
+801 HAPLDKET
-809 LRIKIAQGEIDPYDT
+809 LRIKIAQGEIDPYDA
-824 EKHKQDKTFKV
+824 EKHKQDKTFEV
-835 DEAELLKLKEHYY
+835 DDAELLKLKEHYY
-848 TPLIKAKNCDWLK
+848 TPLIKAKDCDWLK
-861 HVVKVESESDFLEE
+861 HVVKVKSEIDFLQE
-875 LLKIVETL
+875 LQDQETTKTL

-904 PYFNNAAERK
+904 PYINNVAERR

-926 GTQIICFIDPK
+926 DTQIICFIDPK
-937 GSKHTDYE
+937 GITYADYE
-945 HKADAYQLF
+945 HKADAYKLF
-954 KDKIFNPKNDPNL
+954 KDKIFNPKNDPNF

-979 DDVGERYRD
+979 DRVGDNYRD
-988 DWIKEGELKDFF
+988 YWIQKGKLNDFF
-1000 LKQLA
+1000 LTLKD

>member
-1 MAKKKDVTTDNEIF
+1 MAKKKDLTSYNEIF
-15 VAQKLAEDELN
+15 VAQKLAEEELN
-26 INEINK
+26 TNEINE
-32 PLEMLDF
+32 PLERLDF
-39 KSFDNNKDL
+39 KSFDSNKEL

-62 LVAYFRDF
+62 LAAYFGDF
-70 KENKKEFYA
+70 KGSKKEFYA

-90 DFAKKKLNP
+90 DFTNKKLNP
-99 LLKSHFKVENHCVSF
+99 LLKAYFKVENHCVSF

-137 LVELLSVAIRMGLIP
+137 LVELLSVAMGMGLIP

-157 FFSANEHLIKQ
+157 FFSANENLIKQ
-168 FEKEIEKYNRN
+168 FEKEIEKYNRG
-179 KDYFK
+179 KDFSK
-184 QIDFKNLKSVTNKDF
+184 QIDFKNLKKVTHKDF
-199 HHAPKNSFIEKIA
+199 HRAPKVSLVEKIA

-251 GNKTESKRQAIFSL
+251 GNKSESKRQAIFSL

-282 SDLITAVYNLS
+282 SDLITSVYNLS

-314 NAFKELKDLNDREK
+314 SAFKDLKDLNDREK

-340 MQKRHQTEGYF
+340 MQKRYKTEGYF
-351 YDPLMLVFTH
+351 HDPLMLVFTH
-361 SVNVKNSDAEIFFK
+361 SVNVENSDAEIFFK
-375 TLARVIENDDGSD
+375 TLARVIENDDGND
-388 FLKAKDDLLEELKNP
+388 FLKAKEDLLEELKDP
-403 EFLFSDDKDK
+403 EFQFLFSANKDKD
-413 GYKVNVFKESLK
+413 YKVKVFKEGLK

-471 IGDITEWICE
+471 IGDITEWIHE

-505 KSSINI
+505 RSSINI

-518 DTGWDSTRPSVIL
+518 ETGWDSTRPSVIL

-572 AIKKDLKPN
+572 AIKENLKPN

-609 NKGENRGSWREIK
+609 NRGENRGSWREIK

-638 KEQTNAL
+638 KEPTSIL
-645 KISPSASFKMS
+645 KIPESASFKMS
-656 EKNFKDLKEYFHLM
+656 EKNFKDLKEYFNLM

-684 KDYTLL
+684 KDYAQL
-690 KEMIQTAHFK
+690 KKMIQK
-700 KVPTWHYK
+700 
-708 DLDHMISEIK
+708 
-718 GKKGYTLLKDLIQ
+718 
-731 TAHFKKVSTWH
+731 AHFKKVSTWH
-742 YKDLDHMI
+742 YKDLDYMI
-750 SEIKGKLYPNQKV
+750 AEIKGKLYPNQKV
-763 PKDEFNALDSEKI
+763 PKDEFNALDNEKI

-781 IKVRA
+781 IKVKA
-786 DKKEELIQTIQEVKE
+786 DKQEALIKTIQEVKE
-801 YAPLDKET
+801 HAPLDKET
-809 LRIKIAQGEIDPYDT
+809 LIKKIAQGEIDPYDT

-835 DEAELLKLKEHYY
+835 DDAELLKLKEHYY
-848 TPLIKAKNCDWLK
+848 TPLIKAKDCDWLK
-861 HVVKVESESDFLEE
+861 HVVKVKSEIDFLQE
-875 LLKIVETL
+875 LQDQETTKTL
-883 QENYDF
+883 QANYDF

-904 PYFNNAAERK
+904 PYLNNAAERC

-926 GTQIICFIDPK
+926 DTQIICFIDPK
-937 GSKHTDYE
+937 GITYAIDWGI
-945 HKADAYQLF
+945 KADACTHLF
-954 KDKIFNPKNDPNL
+954 KDKVFHPKNNPHF

-979 DDVGERYRD
+979 DKAPEKYRD
-988 DWIKEGELKDFF
+988 DWIQKGKLNDFF
-1000 LKQLA
+1000 LTLKD

>member
-1 MAKKKDVTTDNEIF
+1 MAKKKDLTTDNEIF
-15 VAQKLAEDELN
+15 VAQKLAEEELN
-26 INEINK
+26 ANEIND

-39 KSFDNNKDL
+39 KSFDSNKEL

-79 FYQKHYSFAHC
+79 FYQKHYSFANC

-99 LLKSHFKVENHCVSF
+99 LLKNYFKVENHCVRF

-157 FFSANEHLIKQ
+157 FFSANENLIKQ

-184 QIDFKNLKSVTNKDF
+184 QIDFKNLKSVKNKDF
-199 HHAPKNSFIEKIA
+199 YHASKDFFQKIA
-212 LFYYRADLMSDEES
+212 LFYYRADLMNDEES
-226 KENLLNYKDYWDN
+226 KENLLNYKDCWDN

-265 LSLKGFLFN
+265 LSQKGFLFN
-274 FSATFTEE
+274 FSTTFTEE

-299 LGYGKESVLLKKNNL
+299 LGYGKESVLLKKNDL
-314 NAFKELKDLNDREK
+314 SAFKELKDLNDREK

-340 MQKRHQTEGYF
+340 MQKRYQTEGYF

-388 FLKAKDDLLEELKNP
+388 FLKAKDDLLEELKDP

-413 GYKVNVFKESLK
+413 DYKVKVFKESLK

-437 YASNGHIEVIINPK
+437 YANNGHIEVIINPK

-563 RLAYLDIDE
+563 RLAYLEIDE
-572 AIKKDLKPN
+572 AIKKDLKPH
-581 AAMLETLFVIPTNH
+581 AAMLETLFVIPTNY

-670 SEKHFILKHEIYDP
+670 SEKHFILKHEIYNP
-684 KDYTLL
+684 KD
-690 KEMIQTAHFK
+690 
-700 KVPTWHYK
+700 
-708 DLDHMISEIK
+708 
-718 GKKGYTLLKDLIQ
+718 YTLLKDLIQ

-742 YKDLDHMI
+742 YKDLDYMI

-763 PKDEFNALDSEKI
+763 PKDEFNALDNEKI

-781 IKVRA
+781 VKVKA
-786 DKKEELIQTIQEVKE
+786 DKKEELVKKIQEVKE
-801 YAPLDKET
+801 YAPLD
-809 LRIKIAQGEIDPYDT
+809 R
-824 EKHKQDKTFKV
+824 EKHKQNRTFKV

-861 HVVKVESESDFLEE
+861 HVVKVKSESDFLEE
-875 LLKIVETL
+875 LLKITETL

-904 PYFNNAAERK
+904 PYIDNGATERK

-945 HKADAYQLF
+945 HKTDAYKLF
-954 KDKIFNPKNDPNL
+954 KDKVFSSKDDPNF
-967 KIKVVLKFYGDK
+967 KIRVVLKFYGDK
-979 DDVGERYRD
+979 DGVADGYRD
-988 DWIKEGELKDFF
+988 YWIKKGKLEDFF
-1000 LKQLA
+1000 LTL

>member
-1 MAKKKDVTTDNEIF
+1 MAKKKDLTTHNEIF

-26 INEINK
+26 TNEINE
-32 PLEMLDF
+32 PLERLDF
-39 KSFDNNKDL
+39 KSFDSNKEL

-79 FYQKHYSFAHC
+79 FYQEHYSFANC
-90 DFAKKKLNP
+90 DFTNKKLNH
-99 LLKSHFKVENHCVSF
+99 LLKSHFKVENQRVSF

-137 LVELLSVAIRMGLIP
+137 LVELLSVAMGMGLIP

-157 FFSANEHLIKQ
+157 FFSANENLIKQ
-168 FEKEIEKYNRN
+168 FEKEIEKYNRG
-179 KDYFK
+179 KDFSK
-184 QIDFKNLKSVTNKDF
+184 QIDFKNLKEVTHKDF
-199 HHAPKNSFIEKIA
+199 HRAPKDFFEKIA
-212 LFYYRADLMSDEES
+212 LFYYRADLMNDEES

-251 GNKTESKRQAIFSL
+251 GNKSESKRQAIFSL

-282 SDLITAVYNLS
+282 SDLITSVYNLS

-340 MQKRHQTEGYF
+340 MQKRYKTEDYF
-351 YDPLMLVFTH
+351 HDPLMLVFTH
-361 SVNVKNSDAEIFFK
+361 SVNVENSDAEIFFK

-413 GYKVNVFKESLK
+413 GYKVKVFKEGLK

-437 YASNGHIEVIINPK
+437 YANNGHIEVIINPK

-581 AAMLETLFVIPTNH
+581 AAMLETLFVVPTNH

-638 KEQTNAL
+638 KEQTSIL
-645 KISPSASFKMS
+645 KLPESASFKMS
-656 EKNFKDLKEYFHLM
+656 AKNFKDLKEYFNLM
-670 SEKHFILKHEIYDP
+670 SEKHFILKHEIYNP

-708 DLDHMISEIK
+708 DLD
-718 GKKGYTLLKDLIQ
+718 Y
-731 TAHFKKVSTWH
+731 
-742 YKDLDHMI
+742 MI

-763 PKDEFNALDSEKI
+763 PKDEFNALDNEKI

-781 IKVRA
+781 VKVRA
-786 DKKEELIQTIQEVKE
+786 DKKEALMKTIQEVKE
-801 YAPLDKET
+801 YAPLDKE
-809 LRIKIAQGEIDPYDT
+809 RIKIAQGEIDPYDA
-824 EKHKQDKTFKV
+824 EKHKQDRIFKV
-835 DEAELLKLKEHYY
+835 GDAELLKLKEHYY

-861 HVVKVESESDFLEE
+861 HVVKVKSESDFLEE
-875 LLKIVETL
+875 LLKITETL

-904 PYFNNAAERK
+904 PYIDNAAERK

-926 GTQIICFIDPK
+926 DTQIICFIDPK
-937 GSKHTDYE
+937 GTEHTSGLRKVDPY
-945 HKADAYQLF
+945 KNLF
-954 KDKIFNPKNDPNL
+954 KDKIFNPKNDPNF
-967 KIKVVLKFYGDK
+967 KIKVVLKFYGNK
-979 DDVGERYRD
+979 DRVPELYRD
-988 DWIKEGELKDFF
+988 DWIKKGKLEDFF
-1000 LKQLA
+1000 LTLKA

>member
-1 MAKKKDVTTDNEIF
+1 MAKKKDLTSYNEIF

-26 INEINK
+26 TNEINE
-32 PLEMLDF
+32 PLERLDF
-39 KSFDNNKDL
+39 KSFDNNKEL
-48 LDYQQQALINAFRM
+48 LDYQQQALINAFRV

-79 FYQKHYSFAHC
+79 FYQEHYSFANC
-90 DFAKKKLNP
+90 DFTHKKLNH
-99 LLKSHFKVENHCVSF
+99 LLKAYFKVENHCVSF

-157 FFSANEHLIKQ
+157 FFSANENLIKQ
-168 FEKEIEKYNRN
+168 FEKEIEKYNRG
-179 KDYFK
+179 KDFSK
-184 QIDFKNLKSVTNKDF
+184 QIDFKNLKSITHKDF
-199 HHAPKNSFIEKIA
+199 HRAPKGFFEKIA
-212 LFYYRADLMSDEES
+212 LFYYRADLMNDEES

-251 GNKTESKRQAIFSL
+251 GNKSESKRQAIFSL

-340 MQKRHQTEGYF
+340 MQKRYKTEGYF
-351 YDPLMLVFTH
+351 HDPLMLVFTH
-361 SVNVKNSDAEIFFK
+361 SVNVENSDAEIFFK
-375 TLARVIENDDGSD
+375 TLARVIENDDEGD
-388 FLKAKDDLLEELKNP
+388 FSKAKEDLLEEIKDP
-403 EFLFSDDKDK
+403 EFLFSDGKDED
-413 GYKVNVFKESLK
+413 YKVKVFKEGLK

-437 YASNGHIEVIINPK
+437 YANSGHIEVIINPK

-458 KLNTSDKVFCLIR
+458 KLNTSDKVFCLIK

-505 KSSINI
+505 RSSINI

-518 DTGWDSTRPSVIL
+518 ETGWDSTRPSVIL

-557 VKNQRQ
+557 LKNQRQ

-572 AIKKDLKPN
+572 AIKENLKPN

-601 LKIQKESE
+601 LTIQKESE
-609 NKGENRGSWREIK
+609 NRGESRGSWREVK
-622 LEKTPIKHALF
+622 LEKTPIKHKLF

-638 KEQTNAL
+638 KEPTSIL
-645 KISPSASFKMS
+645 KLSENASFKMS
-656 EKNFKDLKEYFHLM
+656 EKNFKDLKEYFNLM

-684 KDYTLL
+684 KDYATL
-690 KEMIQTAHFK
+690 KDMIQK
-700 KVPTWHYK
+700 
-708 DLDHMISEIK
+708 
-718 GKKGYTLLKDLIQ
+718 
-731 TAHFKKVSTWH
+731 AHFKKVSTWH
-742 YKDLDHMI
+742 YKDLDYMI

-763 PKDEFNALDSEKI
+763 PKDEFNTLDNEKI

-781 IKVRA
+781 IKVKA
-786 DKKEELIQTIQEVKE
+786 DKQEALIKTIQEVKE
-801 YAPLDKET
+801 HAPLDKE
-809 LRIKIAQGEIDPYDT
+809 RIKIAQGEIDPYDA

-835 DEAELLKLKEHYY
+835 DGAELLKLKEHYY
-848 TPLIKAKNCDWLK
+848 TPLIKAKDCDWLK
-861 HVVKVESESDFLEE
+861 HVVKVKSEIDFLQE
-875 LLKIVETL
+875 LQDQETIKTL

-904 PYFNNAAERK
+904 PYINNVAERK

-926 GTQIICFIDPK
+926 DTQIICFIDPK
-937 GSKHTDYE
+937 GITYADYE
-945 HKADAYQLF
+945 HKADAYKLF
-954 KDKIFNPKNDPNL
+954 KDKIFNPKNDPNF

-979 DDVGERYRD
+979 DRVADNYRD
-988 DWIKEGELKDFF
+988 YWIQKGKLNDFF
-1000 LKQLA
+1000 LTLKD

>member
-1 MAKKKDVTTDNEIF
+1 MAKKKDLTSYNEIF

-26 INEINK
+26 TNEINE

-39 KSFDNNKDL
+39 KSFDSNKEL

-62 LVAYFRDF
+62 LTAYFRDF
-70 KENKKEFYA
+70 KESKKAFYA
-79 FYQKHYSFAHC
+79 FYQERYSFANC
-90 DFAKKKLNP
+90 DFTHKKLNP
-99 LLKSHFKVENHCVSF
+99 LLKDYFKVENGCVSF

-137 LVELLSVAIRMGLIP
+137 LVELLSVAMGMGLIP

-157 FFSANEHLIKQ
+157 FFSANENLIKQ
-168 FEKEIEKYNRN
+168 FEKEIEKYNRG
-179 KDYFK
+179 KDFSK
-184 QIDFKNLKSVTNKDF
+184 QIDFKNLKDVTHKDF
-199 HHAPKNSFIEKIA
+199 HRAPKGFFEKIA

-251 GNKTESKRQAIFSL
+251 GNKSESKRQAIFSL

-282 SDLITAVYNLS
+282 SDLITSVYNLS

-314 NAFKELKDLNDREK
+314 NAFKDLKDLNDREK

-340 MQKRHQTEGYF
+340 MQKRYKTEGYF
-351 YDPLMLVFTH
+351 HDPLMLVFTH
-361 SVNVKNSDAEIFFK
+361 SVNVENSDAEIFFK
-375 TLARVIENDDGSD
+375 TLARVIENDDGND
-388 FLKAKDDLLEELKNP
+388 FVKAKEDLLEELKNP
-403 EFLFSDDKDK
+403 EFLFSANKDKD
-413 GYKVNVFKESLK
+413 YKVKVFKEGLK

-437 YASNGHIEVIINPK
+437 YANSGHIEVIINPK
-451 NNQEIAF
+451 NSQEIAF

-505 KSSINI
+505 RSSINI

-518 DTGWDSTRPSVIL
+518 ETGWDSTRPSVIL

-563 RLAYLDIDE
+563 RLAYLEIDPS
-572 AIKKDLKPN
+572 IKKALKPN

-601 LKIQKESE
+601 LTIQKESE
-609 NKGENRGSWREIK
+609 NRGENRGSWREIK
-622 LEKTPIKHALF
+622 LEKTPIEHKLF

-638 KEQTNAL
+638 KEPTSILELPEN
-645 KISPSASFKMS
+645 ASFKMS
-656 EKNFKDLKEYFHLM
+656 EKNFKDLKEYFNLM

-684 KDYTLL
+684 KDYTTL
-690 KEMIQTAHFK
+690 KKMIQ
-700 KVPTWHYK
+700 KV
-708 DLDHMISEIK
+708 
-718 GKKGYTLLKDLIQ
+718 
-731 TAHFKKVSTWH
+731 HFKKVSTWH
-742 YKDLDHMI
+742 YKDLDYMI
-750 SEIKGKLYPNQKV
+750 AEIKSKLYPNQKV
-763 PKDEFNALDSEKI
+763 PKDEFNALDNEKI

-781 IKVRA
+781 IKVKA
-786 DKKEELIQTIQEVKE
+786 DKQEALIKTIQEVKE
-801 YAPLDKET
+801 HAPLDKET

-824 EKHKQDKTFKV
+824 EKHKQDKTFEV
-835 DEAELLKLKEHYY
+835 DDAELLKLKEHYY
-848 TPLIKAKNCDWLK
+848 TPLIKAKDCDWLK
-861 HVVKVESESDFLEE
+861 HVVKVKSEIDFLQE
-875 LLKIVETL
+875 LQDQETTKTL

-904 PYFNNAAERK
+904 PYINNVAERR

-926 GTQIICFIDPK
+926 DTQFICFIDPK
-937 GSKHTDYE
+937 GITYAVDWGN
-945 HKADAYQLF
+945 KADAYEKFF
-954 KDKIFNPKNDPNL
+954 KDKIFNPKNDPHF

-979 DDVGERYRD
+979 DRVLEKYRD
-988 DWIKEGELKDFF
+988 YWIKKGKLNDFF
-1000 LKQLA
+1000 LTLKD

>member
-1 MAKKKDVTTDNEIF
+1 MAKKKQEVRNNEIF
-15 VAQKLAEDELN
+15 VAQKLAEEELDTN
-26 INEINK
+26 KINE

-39 KSFDNNKDL
+39 KSFDNNKEL
-48 LDYQQQALINAFRM
+48 LDYQQQALINAFRV

-99 LLKSHFKVENHCVSF
+99 LLKSHFKVENHCVRF

-168 FEKEIEKYNRN
+168 FEKEIEKYNRG

-199 HHAPKNSFIEKIA
+199 YHAPKDFFQKIV
-212 LFYYRADLMSDEES
+212 LFYYRADLMNDEES

-251 GNKTESKRQAIFSL
+251 GNKSESKRQAIFSL
-265 LSLKGFLFN
+265 LSQKGFLFN

-340 MQKRHQTEGYF
+340 MQKRHKTEGYF

-403 EFLFSDDKDK
+403 EFLFSDGKNQN
-413 GYKVNVFKESLK
+413 YKIEVFKEGLNDL
-425 SMDFKGLKEEVF
+425 DFKGLKEAVF

-458 KLNTSDKVFCLIR
+458 KLNTSDKVFCLIK

-518 DTGWDSTRPSVIL
+518 ETGWDSTRPSVIL

-572 AIKKDLKPN
+572 AIKDRLKPN

-601 LKIQKESE
+601 LKFQKESE
-609 NKGENRGSWREIK
+609 NGGENRGSWREIK

-670 SEKHFILKHEIYDP
+670 SEKHFILKHEIYNP
-684 KDYTLL
+684 KDY
-690 KEMIQTAHFK
+690 E
-700 KVPTWHYK
+700 
-708 DLDHMISEIK
+708 
-718 GKKGYTLLKDLIQ
+718 LLKDMIQ

-742 YKDLDHMI
+742 YKDLDYMI

-763 PKDEFNALDSEKI
+763 PKDEFNALDNEKI

-781 IKVRA
+781 VKVRA
-786 DKKEELIQTIQEVKE
+786 DKKEKLIQTIQEVKE
-801 YAPLDKET
+801 YAPLDKE
-809 LRIKIAQGEIDPYDT
+809 RIKIAQGEIDPYDT
-824 EKHKQDKTFKV
+824 EKHKQNKTFEV
-835 DEAELLKLKEHYY
+835 DGAELLKLKEHYY
-848 TPLIKAKNCDWLK
+848 TPLIKAKDCDWLK
-861 HVVKVESESDFLEE
+861 HVVKVESEIDFLKE
-875 LLKIVETL
+875 LQETETIKTL

-904 PYFNNAAERK
+904 PYIDNATERK

-926 GTQIICFIDPK
+926 DTQIICFIDPK
-937 GSKHTDYE
+937 GTEHTNGLR
-945 HKADAYQLF
+945 KADPYENLF
-954 KDKIFNPKNDPNL
+954 KDKVFSSKDDPNL
-967 KIKVVLKFYGDK
+967 KIKVVLKFYGNK
-979 DDVGERYRD
+979 DRVPERYRD
-988 DWIKEGELKDFF
+988 DWIKKGKLEYFFLDLKD
-1000 LKQLA
+1000 

>member
-1 MAKKKDVTTDNEIF
+1 MAKKKDLTTDNEIF

-26 INEINK
+26 TNKINE
-32 PLEMLDF
+32 PLERLDF
-39 KSFDNNKDL
+39 KSFDNNKEL

-62 LVAYFRDF
+62 LIAYFRDF

-79 FYQKHYSFAHC
+79 FYQKHYSFANC

-99 LLKSHFKVENHCVSF
+99 LLKSHFKVENGCVSF

-157 FFSANEHLIKQ
+157 FFSANENLIKQ
-168 FEKEIEKYNRN
+168 FEKEIERYNRG

-184 QIDFKNLKSVTNKDF
+184 QIDFKSLKSVTHKDF
-199 HHAPKNSFIEKIA
+199 YRAPKDFFIEKIT
-212 LFYYRADLMSDEES
+212 LFYYRADLMNDEES

-251 GNKTESKRQAIFSL
+251 GNKSESKRQAIFSL

-314 NAFKELKDLNDREK
+314 NAFKDLKDLNDREK

-340 MQKRHQTEGYF
+340 MQKRYKIEGYF

-375 TLARVIENDDGSD
+375 TLARVIENDDRSD
-388 FLKAKDDLLEELKNP
+388 FLKAKEDLLEEIKDP

-413 GYKVNVFKESLK
+413 GYKVKVFKEGLK

-458 KLNTSDKVFCLIR
+458 KLNTSDKIFCLIR

-531 FLNIGLDDDAK
+531 FLNIGLDNDAK

-601 LKIQKESE
+601 LKFQKESE

-622 LEKTPIKHALF
+622 LEETPIKYALF

-670 SEKHFILKHEIYDP
+670 SEKHFILKHEIYNP
-684 KDYTLL
+684 KDYELL
-690 KEMIQTAHFK
+690 KEM
-700 KVPTWHYK
+700 
-708 DLDHMISEIK
+708 
-718 GKKGYTLLKDLIQ
+718 IQ

-742 YKDLDHMI
+742 YKDLDYMI

-763 PKDEFNALDSEKI
+763 PKDEFNALDNEKI

-781 IKVRA
+781 VKVRA
-786 DKKEELIQTIQEVKE
+786 DKKEKLIQTIQEVKE
-801 YAPLDKET
+801 YAPLDKE
-809 LRIKIAQGEIDPYDT
+809 RIKIAQGEIDPYDT
-824 EKHKQDKTFKV
+824 DKHKQDRTFKV

-861 HVVKVESESDFLEE
+861 HVVKVESEIDFLKE
-875 LLKIVETL
+875 LQETETIKTL

-904 PYFNNAAERK
+904 PYIGEHATERK

-926 GTQIICFIDPK
+926 DTQIICFIDPK
-937 GSKHTDYE
+937 GTKIAEYE

-988 DWIKEGELKDFF
+988 DWIKKGKLEDFF
-1000 LKQLA
+1000 LTLKA

>member
-1 MAKKKDVTTDNEIF
+1 MAKKKDLTSYNEIF

-26 INEINK
+26 TNEINE

-39 KSFDNNKDL
+39 KSFDSNKEL

-62 LVAYFRDF
+62 LTAYFRDF
-70 KENKKEFYA
+70 KESKKAFYA
-79 FYQKHYSFAHC
+79 FYQEHYSFANC
-90 DFAKKKLNP
+90 DFTNKKLNH

-137 LVELLSVAIRMGLIP
+137 LVELLSVAMGMGLIP
-152 KKNIM
+152 KKNLM
-157 FFSANEHLIKQ
+157 FFSANENLIKQ
-168 FEKEIEKYNRN
+168 FEKEIEKYNRG
-179 KDYFK
+179 KDYSR
-184 QIDFKNLKSVTNKDF
+184 QIDFKNLKSITHKDF
-199 HHAPKNSFIEKIA
+199 HRAPKGFFEKIA

-251 GNKTESKRQAIFSL
+251 GNKSESKRQAIFNL

-282 SDLITAVYNLS
+282 SDLITSVYNLS

-314 NAFKELKDLNDREK
+314 IAFKDSKDLNDREK

-340 MQKRHQTEGYF
+340 MQKRYKIEGYF

-361 SVNVKNSDAEIFFK
+361 SVNVENSDAEIFFK
-375 TLARVIENDDGSD
+375 TLARVIENDDGND
-388 FLKAKDDLLEELKNP
+388 FLKAKEDLLEELKEP
-403 EFLFSDDKDK
+403 EFLFSANKDKD
-413 GYKVNVFKESLK
+413 YKVKIFKEGLK

-437 YASNGHIEVIINPK
+437 YASSGHIEVIINPK

-505 KSSINI
+505 RSSINI

-518 DTGWDSTRPSVIL
+518 ETGWDSTRPSVIL

-572 AIKKDLKPN
+572 SIKKSLKPN

-609 NKGENRGSWREIK
+609 NRGEDRGSWREIK
-622 LEKTPIKHALF
+622 LEKTPIEHDLF

-638 KEQTNAL
+638 KEPTNIL
-645 KISPSASFKMS
+645 KIPENASFKMS
-656 EKNFKDLKEYFHLM
+656 EKNFKDLKEYFNLM

-684 KDYTLL
+684 KDYAQL
-690 KEMIQTAHFK
+690 KDMIQK
-700 KVPTWHYK
+700 
-708 DLDHMISEIK
+708 
-718 GKKGYTLLKDLIQ
+718 
-731 TAHFKKVSTWH
+731 AHFKKVSTWH
-742 YKDLDHMI
+742 YKDLDYMI

-781 IKVRA
+781 IKVKA
-786 DKKEELIQTIQEVKE
+786 SKKEELVKKIQEVKE

-809 LRIKIAQGEIDPYDT
+809 LIKKIAQGEIDPYDT
-824 EKHKQDKTFKV
+824 EKHKQDKIFKV
-835 DEAELLKLKEHYY
+835 DDAELLKLKEHYY
-848 TPLIKAKNCDWLK
+848 TPLIKAKDCDWLK
-861 HVVKVESESDFLEE
+861 HVVKVKSEIDFLQE
-875 LLKIVETL
+875 LQDQETTKTL
-883 QENYDF
+883 QANYDF

-904 PYFNNAAERK
+904 PYINDAAERR

-926 GTQIICFIDPK
+926 DTQIICFIDPK
-937 GSKHTDYE
+937 GTKISDYQ
-945 HKADAYQLF
+945 HKADAYKLF
-954 KDKIFNPKNDPNL
+954 KDKIFNPKNDPYF

-979 DDVGERYRD
+979 DDVGDNYRD
-988 DWIKEGELKDFF
+988 YWIQKGKLNDFF
-1000 LKQLA
+1000 LTLRD

>member
-1 MAKKKDVTTDNEIF
+1 MAKKKDLTSYNEIF

-26 INEINK
+26 TNEINE
-32 PLEMLDF
+32 PLERLDF
-39 KSFDNNKDL
+39 KNFDSNKEL

-79 FYQKHYSFAHC
+79 FYQERYSFANC
-90 DFAKKKLNP
+90 DFTHKKLNH
-99 LLKSHFKVENHCVSF
+99 LLKSHFKVENQRVSF

-157 FFSANEHLIKQ
+157 FFSANENLIKQ
-168 FEKEIEKYNRN
+168 FEKEIEKYNRG
-179 KDYFK
+179 KDFSK
-184 QIDFKNLKSVTNKDF
+184 QIDFKNLKEVTHKDF
-199 HHAPKNSFIEKIA
+199 HRAPKDFFEKIA
-212 LFYYRADLMSDEES
+212 LFYYRADLMNDEES

-251 GNKTESKRQAIFSL
+251 GNKSESKRQAIFSL

-282 SDLITAVYNLS
+282 SDLITAVYDLS

-314 NAFKELKDLNDREK
+314 SAFKDLKDLNDREK

-340 MQKRHQTEGYF
+340 MQKRYKTEGYF
-351 YDPLMLVFTH
+351 HDPLMLVFTH
-361 SVNVKNSDAEIFFK
+361 SVNVENSDAEIFFK
-375 TLARVIENDDGSD
+375 TLARVIENDDGND
-388 FLKAKDDLLEELKNP
+388 FLKAKEDLLEEIKNP

-413 GYKVNVFKESLK
+413 DYKVKVFKEGLK

-437 YASNGHIEVIINPK
+437 YANSGHIEVIINPK

-458 KLNTSDKVFCLIR
+458 KLNTSDKVFCLIK
-471 IGDITEWICE
+471 IGDITEWIYE

-505 KSSINI
+505 RSSINI

-518 DTGWDSTRPSVIL
+518 ETGWDSTRPSVIL

-563 RLAYLDIDE
+563 RLAYLEIDE
-572 AIKKDLKPN
+572 AIKKALKPN

-595 ASLEAI
+595 ASLDAI

-609 NKGENRGSWREIK
+609 NRGESRGSWREIK
-622 LEKTPIKHALF
+622 LEKTPIKHKLF
-633 VPCYR
+633 APCYR
-638 KEQTNAL
+638 KEPTSIL
-645 KISPSASFKMS
+645 KLPESASFKMS
-656 EKNFKDLKEYFHLM
+656 GENFKDLKECFNLM

-684 KDYTLL
+684 KDYKQL
-690 KEMIQTAHFK
+690 KKMIQK
-700 KVPTWHYK
+700 
-708 DLDHMISEIK
+708 ER
-718 GKKGYTLLKDLIQ
+718 
-731 TAHFKKVSTWH
+731 FKKVSTWH
-742 YKDLDHMI
+742 YKDLDYMI

-763 PKDEFNALDSEKI
+763 PKDEFNALDNEKI

-781 IKVRA
+781 IKVKA
-786 DKKEELIQTIQEVKE
+786 HKEEELIKTIQEVKE
-801 YAPLDKET
+801 HVPLDKET
-809 LRIKIAQGEIDPYDT
+809 LIKKIAQGEIDLDDI
-824 EKHKQDKTFKV
+824 EKHKQNKTFKV
-835 DEAELLKLKEHYY
+835 DDAELLKLKEHYY
-848 TPLIKAKNCDWLK
+848 TPLIKAKDCDWLK
-861 HVVKVESESDFLEE
+861 HVVKVGSEIDFLQE
-875 LLKIVETL
+875 LQETETTKTL

-904 PYFNNAAERK
+904 PYIGEHATERK

-926 GTQIICFIDPK
+926 DTQIICFIDPK
-937 GSKHTDYE
+937 GTKIAEYQ
-945 HKADAYQLF
+945 HKADVYEEFF
-954 KDKIFNPKNDPNL
+954 KDKIFNPKNDPHF
-967 KIKVVLKFYGDK
+967 KIKVVLKFYGNR
-979 DDVGERYRD
+979 DDVGDGYKD
-988 DWIKEGELKDFF
+988 YWIQKGKLNDFF
-1000 LKQLA
+1000 LTMKS

>member
-1 MAKKKDVTTDNEIF
+1 MAKKKDLTTDNEIF

-26 INEINK
+26 TNEIND

-39 KSFDNNKDL
+39 KSFDSNKEL

-79 FYQKHYSFAHC
+79 FYQERYSFANC

-99 LLKSHFKVENHCVSF
+99 LLKSHFKVENGCVKF

-157 FFSANEHLIKQ
+157 FFSANENLIQQ

-179 KDYFK
+179 KDYSK
-184 QIDFKNLKSVTNKDF
+184 QIDFKSLKSVKNKDF
-199 HHAPKNSFIEKIA
+199 YHAPKNSFIEKIA
-212 LFYYRADLMSDEES
+212 LFYYRADLMNDEES

-251 GNKTESKRQAIFSL
+251 GNKSESKRQAIFSL
-265 LSLKGFLFN
+265 LSLRGFLFN

-340 MQKRHQTEGYF
+340 MQKRYQTEGYF
-351 YDPLMLVFTH
+351 HNPLMLVFTH

-388 FLKAKDDLLEELKNP
+388 FLKAKDDLLEELEKP
-403 EFLFSDDKDK
+403 EFLFSDGKNQN
-413 GYKVNVFKESLK
+413 YKIEVFKESLNRL
-425 SMDFKGLKEEVF
+425 DFKGLKEEVF

-458 KLNTSDKVFCLIR
+458 KLNTSDKVFCLIK

-581 AAMLETLFVIPTNH
+581 AAMLETLFVIPTNY

-601 LKIQKESE
+601 LKFQKESE

-622 LEKTPIKHALF
+622 LEKTRIKHDLF

-684 KDYTLL
+684 KDYALL
-690 KEMIQTAHFK
+690 KEM
-700 KVPTWHYK
+700 
-708 DLDHMISEIK
+708 
-718 GKKGYTLLKDLIQ
+718 IQ

-742 YKDLDHMI
+742 YKDLDYMI

-781 IKVRA
+781 IQVKA
-786 DKKEELIQTIQEVKE
+786 DKKEELVKTIQEVKE
-801 YAPLDKET
+801 YAPLDKE
-809 LRIKIAQGEIDPYDT
+809 RIKIAQGEIDPHNT
-824 EKHKQDKTFKV
+824 EKHKQNKTFKV
-835 DEAELLKLKEHYY
+835 DDAELLKLKEHYY

-861 HVVKVESESDFLEE
+861 HVVKVKSESDFLEE
-875 LLKIVETL
+875 LLKITETL

-904 PYFNNAAERK
+904 PYIDNATERR
-914 FFPDFIFWLQKG
+914 FFPDFIFWLQKS

-954 KDKIFNPKNDPNL
+954 KDKIFNPKDDPNL

-979 DDVGERYRD
+979 DGVGERYRD
-988 DWIKEGELKDFF
+988 LWIEKGKLEYFF
-1000 LKQLA
+1000 LDLNN

>member
-1 MAKKKDVTTDNEIF
+1 MAKKKDLTSYNEIF
-15 VAQKLAEDELN
+15 VAQKLAEEELN
-26 INEINK
+26 TNEINE
-32 PLEMLDF
+32 PLERLDF
-39 KSFDNNKDL
+39 KSFDSNKEL

-70 KENKKEFYA
+70 KGSKKEFYA
-79 FYQKHYSFAHC
+79 FYQEHYSFANC
-90 DFAKKKLNP
+90 DFTHKKLNP
-99 LLKSHFKVENHCVSF
+99 LLKSHFKVENQRVSF

-157 FFSANEHLIKQ
+157 FFSANENLIKQ
-168 FEKEIEKYNRN
+168 FEKEIEKYNRG
-179 KDYFK
+179 KDFSK
-184 QIDFKNLKSVTNKDF
+184 QIDFKNLKEVTHKDF
-199 HHAPKNSFIEKIA
+199 HRAPKGFFEKIA
-212 LFYYRADLMSDEES
+212 LFYYRADLMNDEES

-251 GNKTESKRQAIFSL
+251 GNKSESKRQAIFSL

-282 SDLITAVYNLS
+282 SDLITSVYNLS

-314 NAFKELKDLNDREK
+314 NAFKDSKDLNDREK

-340 MQKRHQTEGYF
+340 MQKRYKIKGYF

-361 SVNVKNSDAEIFFK
+361 SVNVENSDAEIFFK
-375 TLARVIENDDGSD
+375 TLARVIENDDGND
-388 FLKAKDDLLEELKNP
+388 FSKAKEDLLEELKDP
-403 EFLFSDDKDK
+403 EFLFSANKDKD
-413 GYKVNVFKESLK
+413 YKVKVFKEGLK

-458 KLNTSDKVFCLIR
+458 KLNTSDKVFCLIK

-505 KSSINI
+505 RSSINI

-518 DTGWDSTRPSVIL
+518 ETGWDSTRPSVIL

-557 VKNQRQ
+557 LKNQRQ

-609 NKGENRGSWREIK
+609 NRGENRGSWREIK
-622 LEKTPIKHALF
+622 LEKTPIKHDLF

-638 KEQTNAL
+638 KEPTSIL
-645 KISPSASFKMS
+645 KIPENASFKMS
-656 EKNFKDLKEYFHLM
+656 EKNFKDLKEYFNLM

-684 KDYTLL
+684 KDYATL
-690 KEMIQTAHFK
+690 KDMIQK
-700 KVPTWHYK
+700 
-708 DLDHMISEIK
+708 
-718 GKKGYTLLKDLIQ
+718 
-731 TAHFKKVSTWH
+731 AHFKKVSTWH
-742 YKDLDHMI
+742 YKDLDYMI
-750 SEIKGKLYPNQKV
+750 AEIKGKLYPNQKV
-763 PKDEFNALDSEKI
+763 PKDEFNALDNEKI

-781 IKVRA
+781 IKVKA
-786 DKKEELIQTIQEVKE
+786 DKQEALIKTIQEVKE
-801 YAPLDKET
+801 HAPLDKET

-824 EKHKQDKTFKV
+824 EKHKQDKTFEV
-835 DEAELLKLKEHYY
+835 DGAELLKLKEHYY
-848 TPLIKAKNCDWLK
+848 TPLIKAKDCDWLK
-861 HVVKVESESDFLEE
+861 HVVKVKSEIDFLQE
-875 LLKIVETL
+875 LQDQETTKTL

-904 PYFNNAAERK
+904 PYINNVAERR

-926 GTQIICFIDPK
+926 DTQIICFIDPK
-937 GSKHTDYE
+937 GITYADYE
-945 HKADAYQLF
+945 HKADAYKLF
-954 KDKIFNPKNDPNL
+954 KDKIFNPKNDPHF
-967 KIKVVLKFYGDK
+967 KIKVVLKFYGNK
-979 DDVGERYRD
+979 DRVADGYRD
-988 DWIKEGELKDFF
+988 YWIQKGKLNDFF
-1000 LKQLA
+1000 LTLKD

>member
-1 MAKKKDVTTDNEIF
+1 MAKKKDLTTAYNEIF

-26 INEINK
+26 TNEINE

-39 KSFDNNKDL
+39 KSFDNNKEL
-48 LDYQQQALINAFRM
+48 LDYQQQALINAFRV

-79 FYQKHYSFAHC
+79 FYQKHYSFANC

-99 LLKSHFKVENHCVSF
+99 LLKSHFKVENHCVRF

-157 FFSANEHLIKQ
+157 FFSANENLIKQ

-179 KDYFK
+179 KDYSK

-199 HHAPKNSFIEKIA
+199 YHAPKNSFIEKIV
-212 LFYYRADLMSDEES
+212 LFYYRADLMNDEES

-314 NAFKELKDLNDREK
+314 SAFKELKDLNDREK

-340 MQKRHQTEGYF
+340 MQKRYKVEGYF
-351 YDPLMLVFTH
+351 HDPLMLVFTH
-361 SVNVKNSDAEIFFK
+361 SVNVENSDAEIFFK
-375 TLARVIENDDGSD
+375 TLARVIENDDRSD
-388 FLKAKDDLLEELKNP
+388 FLKAKDELLEELKEP

-458 KLNTSDKVFCLIR
+458 KLNTSDKVFCLIK

-511 LVGSRTF
+511 LVGSCTF

-563 RLAYLDIDE
+563 RLAYLDIDPS
-572 AIKKDLKPN
+572 IKKALKPN

-601 LKIQKESE
+601 LKFQKESE

-645 KISPSASFKMS
+645 KIPQSASFKMS
-656 EKNFKDLKEYFHLM
+656 EKNFKDLKEHFHLM
-670 SEKHFILKHEIYDP
+670 SEKHFILKHEIYNP
-684 KDYTLL
+684 KDYELL
-690 KEMIQTAHFK
+690 KDMIQKEHFK

-708 DLDHMISEIK
+708 DLD
-718 GKKGYTLLKDLIQ
+718 Y
-731 TAHFKKVSTWH
+731 
-742 YKDLDHMI
+742 MI

-781 IKVRA
+781 IKVKA
-786 DKKEELIQTIQEVKE
+786 DKKEKLIQTIQEVKE
-801 YAPLDKET
+801 YAPLDKE
-809 LRIKIAQGEIDPYDT
+809 RIKIVQGEIDPYDT
-824 EKHKQDKTFKV
+824 EKHKQDRTFKV
-835 DEAELLKLKEHYY
+835 DDAELLKLKEHYY

-861 HVVKVESESDFLEE
+861 HVVKVKSESDFLEE
-875 LLKIVETL
+875 LLKITETL

-904 PYFNNAAERK
+904 PYIDNVTERK

-967 KIKVVLKFYGDK
+967 KIKVVLKFYGNK
-979 DDVGERYRD
+979 DRVPD
-988 DWIKEGELKDFF
+988 DYKDHWIEKGKLEYFF
-1000 LKQLA
+1000 LDLNN

>member
-1 MAKKKDVTTDNEIF
+1 MAKKKDLTTDNEIF
-15 VAQKLAEDELN
+15 VAQKLAEEELN
-26 INEINK
+26 ANEIND

-39 KSFDNNKDL
+39 KSFDSDKEL
-48 LDYQQQALINAFRM
+48 LDYQQQALINAFRV

-70 KENKKEFYA
+70 KEDKKEFYA
-79 FYQKHYSFAHC
+79 FYQKHYSFANC

-99 LLKSHFKVENHCVSF
+99 LLKSYFKVENGCVKF

-157 FFSANEHLIKQ
+157 FFSANENLIQQ
-168 FEKEIEKYNRN
+168 FKKEIEKYNRG

-184 QIDFKNLKSVTNKDF
+184 QIDFKDLKSVTNKDF
-199 HHAPKNSFIEKIA
+199 YHAPKNSFIEKIT
-212 LFYYRADLMSDEES
+212 LFYYRADLMNDEG
-226 KENLLNYKDYWDN
+226 KENLLDYKDYWDN

-340 MQKRHQTEGYF
+340 MQKRYKVEGYF
-351 YDPLMLVFTH
+351 HDPLMLVFTH
-361 SVNVKNSDAEIFFK
+361 SVNVENSDAEIFFK

-388 FLKAKDDLLEELKNP
+388 FLKAKDELLEELKEP
-403 EFLFSDDKDK
+403 EFLFSDGKDK
-413 GYKVNVFKESLK
+413 EEKYKIEVFKESLND
-425 SMDFKGLKEEVF
+425 MDFKGLKEAVF
-437 YASNGHIEVIINPK
+437 YANNGHIEVIINPK

-471 IGDITEWICE
+471 IGDITEWIRE

-511 LVGSRTF
+511 LVGSRAF

-572 AIKKDLKPN
+572 AIKKDLKPH

-601 LKIQKESE
+601 LKFQKESE
-609 NKGENRGSWREIK
+609 NKGENRGSWCEIK

-645 KISPSASFKMS
+645 KIPKSASFKMS
-656 EKNFKDLKEYFHLM
+656 EKNFKDLKEHFHLM
-670 SEKHFILKHEIYDP
+670 SEKHFILKHEFYNP

-700 KVPTWHYK
+700 KV
-708 DLDHMISEIK
+708 
-718 GKKGYTLLKDLIQ
+718 
-731 TAHFKKVSTWH
+731 STWH
-742 YKDLDHMI
+742 YKDLDYMI

-763 PKDEFNALDSEKI
+763 PKDEFNALDNEKI

-781 IKVRA
+781 IKVKA
-786 DKKEELIQTIQEVKE
+786 DKKEELVKKIQEVKE
-801 YAPLDKET
+801 YAPLDKE
-809 LRIKIAQGEIDPYDT
+809 RKKIAQGEINIDNID
-824 EKHKQDKTFKV
+824 KHKQDRTFKV
-835 DEAELLKLKEHYY
+835 GDAELLKLKEHYY

-861 HVVKVESESDFLEE
+861 HVVKVKSESDFLEE
-875 LLKIVETL
+875 LLKITETL

-904 PYFNNAAERK
+904 PYIDNSTGERK
-914 FFPDFIFWLQKG
+914 FFPDFIFWLEKG

-937 GSKHTDYE
+937 GTKIAEYQ
-945 HKADAYQLF
+945 HKADWYKKLF
-954 KDKIFNPKNDPNL
+954 KDKVFSSKDDPNS

-979 DDVGERYRD
+979 DDVGEDYRNY
-988 DWIKEGELKDFF
+988 WIEKGKLEYFFLDLKD
-1000 LKQLA
+1000 

>member
-1 MAKKKDVTTDNEIF
+1 MAKKKDLTSYNEIF

-26 INEINK
+26 TNEINE

-39 KSFDNNKDL
+39 KSFDSNKEL

-79 FYQKHYSFAHC
+79 FYQEHYSFANC
-90 DFAKKKLNP
+90 DFTNKKLNS

-137 LVELLSVAIRMGLIP
+137 LVELLSVAMRMGLIP

-157 FFSANEHLIKQ
+157 FFSANENLIKQ
-168 FEKEIEKYNRN
+168 FEKEIEKYNRG
-179 KDYFK
+179 KDYSK
-184 QIDFKNLKSVTNKDF
+184 QMDFKNLKSVKNEDF
-199 HHAPKNSFIEKIA
+199 YHAPKDSLMEQTA
-212 LFYYRADLMSDEES
+212 LFYYRADLMNDEES

-251 GNKTESKRQAIFSL
+251 GNKSESKRQAIFSL

-282 SDLITAVYNLS
+282 SDLITSVYNLS

-314 NAFKELKDLNDREK
+314 SAFKDLKDLNDREK
-328 EIALLKALLLLG
+328 EIALLKALLLLS
-340 MQKRHQTEGYF
+340 MQKRYKTEGYF
-351 YDPLMLVFTH
+351 HDPLMLVFTH

-375 TLARVIENDDGSD
+375 TLARVIENDDESD
-388 FLKAKDDLLEELKNP
+388 FLKAKEDLLEELKDP
-403 EFLFSDDKDK
+403 EFLFSANKDKD
-413 GYKVNVFKESLK
+413 YKVKVFKEGLK

-437 YASNGHIEVIINPK
+437 YANSGHIEVIINPK

-458 KLNTSDKVFCLIR
+458 KLNTSDKVFCLIK
-471 IGDITEWICE
+471 IGDITEWIHE

-518 DTGWDSTRPSVIL
+518 ETGWDSTRPSVIL

-581 AAMLETLFVIPTNH
+581 ATMLETLFVIPTNH
-595 ASLEAI
+595 ASLESI

-609 NKGENRGSWREIK
+609 NRGESRGSWREIT
-622 LEKTPIKHALF
+622 LEKTPIKHKLF
-633 VPCYR
+633 VPCYK
-638 KEQTNAL
+638 KEQTDAL
-645 KISPSASFKMS
+645 KLPENASFKMS
-656 EKNFKDLKEYFHLM
+656 EKNFKDLKEYFNLM

-684 KDYTLL
+684 KDYTQL
-690 KEMIQTAHFK
+690 KKMIQK
-700 KVPTWHYK
+700 
-708 DLDHMISEIK
+708 
-718 GKKGYTLLKDLIQ
+718 
-731 TAHFKKVSTWH
+731 AHFKKVSTWH
-742 YKDLDHMI
+742 YKDLDYMI

-763 PKDEFNALDSEKI
+763 PKDEFNALDNEKI

-781 IKVRA
+781 IKVKA
-786 DKKEELIQTIQEVKE
+786 DKKEELIKTIQEVKE
-801 YAPLDKET
+801 HAPLDKET
-809 LRIKIAQGEIDPYDT
+809 LIKKIAQGEIDPYDT
-824 EKHKQDKTFKV
+824 EKHKQDKIFKV
-835 DEAELLKLKEHYY
+835 DGAELLKLKEHYY
-848 TPLIKAKNCDWLK
+848 TPLIKAKDCDWLK
-861 HVVKVESESDFLEE
+861 HVVKVKSEIDFLQE
-875 LLKIVETL
+875 LQDQETTKTL

-904 PYFNNAAERK
+904 PYIDGTAERR

-926 GTQIICFIDPK
+926 DTQIICFIDPK
-937 GSKHTDYE
+937 GITYADYE
-945 HKADAYQLF
+945 HKADAYKLF
-954 KDKIFNPKNDPNL
+954 KDKIFNPKNDPNF

-979 DDVGERYRD
+979 DRVGDNYRD
-988 DWIKEGELKDFF
+988 DWIQKGKLNDFF
-1000 LKQLA
+1000 LTLKD

>member
-1 MAKKKDVTTDNEIF
+1 MAKKKDLTTHNEIF
-15 VAQKLAEDELN
+15 VAQKLAEEELN
-26 INEINK
+26 TNEINE
-32 PLEMLDF
+32 PLERLDF
-39 KSFDNNKDL
+39 KSFDSNKEL

-70 KENKKEFYA
+70 KGSKKEFYA
-79 FYQKHYSFAHC
+79 FYQEHYSFANC
-90 DFAKKKLNP
+90 DFTHKKLNP

-137 LVELLSVAIRMGLIP
+137 LVELLSVAMGMGLIP

-157 FFSANEHLIKQ
+157 FFSANENLIKQ
-168 FEKEIEKYNRN
+168 FEKEIEKYNRG

-184 QIDFKNLKSVTNKDF
+184 QIDFKNLKSITHKDF
-199 HHAPKNSFIEKIA
+199 HRAPKGFFEKIT

-251 GNKTESKRQAIFSL
+251 GNKSESKRQAIFSL

-282 SDLITAVYNLS
+282 SDLITSVYNLS

-314 NAFKELKDLNDREK
+314 NAFKDLKDLNDREK

-340 MQKRHQTEGYF
+340 MQKRYKTEGYF
-351 YDPLMLVFTH
+351 HDPLMLVFTH

-375 TLARVIENDDGSD
+375 TLVRVIENDDGND
-388 FLKAKDDLLEELKNP
+388 FVKAKEDLLEELKDP
-403 EFLFSDDKDK
+403 EFLFSANKDKD
-413 GYKVNVFKESLK
+413 YKVKVFKEGLK

-505 KSSINI
+505 RSSINI

-518 DTGWDSTRPSVIL
+518 ETGWDSTRPSVIL

-601 LKIQKESE
+601 LTIQKESE
-609 NKGENRGSWREIK
+609 NRGENRGSWREIT
-622 LEKTPIKHALF
+622 LEKTPIKHDLF

-638 KEQTNAL
+638 KEPTSIL
-645 KISPSASFKMS
+645 KIPENASFKMS
-656 EKNFKDLKEYFHLM
+656 EKNFKDLKEYFNLM

-684 KDYTLL
+684 KDYEEL
-690 KEMIQTAHFK
+690 KKMIQK
-700 KVPTWHYK
+700 
-708 DLDHMISEIK
+708 
-718 GKKGYTLLKDLIQ
+718 
-731 TAHFKKVSTWH
+731 AHFKKVSTWH
-742 YKDLDHMI
+742 YKDLDYMI
-750 SEIKGKLYPNQKV
+750 SEIKGKLYPNKKV

-781 IKVRA
+781 IKVKA
-786 DKKEELIQTIQEVKE
+786 DKQEKLIKTIQEVKE
-801 YAPLDKET
+801 HAPLDKET

-835 DEAELLKLKEHYY
+835 DDAELLKLKEHYY
-848 TPLIKAKNCDWLK
+848 TPLIKAKDCDWLK
-861 HVVKVESESDFLEE
+861 HVVKVKSEIDFLQE
-875 LLKIVETL
+875 LQDQKTTKTL
-883 QENYDF
+883 QANYDF

-904 PYFNNAAERK
+904 PYINDAAERR

-926 GTQIICFIDPK
+926 DTQIICFIDPK
-937 GSKHTDYE
+937 GTKISDYQ
-945 HKADAYQLF
+945 HKADAYKLF
-954 KDKIFNPKNDPNL
+954 KDKIFNPKNNPHF

-979 DDVGERYRD
+979 DNVGEKYRD
-988 DWIKEGELKDFF
+988 YWIQKGKLNDFF
-1000 LKQLA
+1000 LTLKD

>member
-1 MAKKKDVTTDNEIF
+1 MAKKKDLTSYNEIF
-15 VAQKLAEDELN
+15 VAQKLAEEELN
-26 INEINK
+26 TNEINE
-32 PLEMLDF
+32 PLERLDF
-39 KSFDNNKDL
+39 KSFDSNKEL

-79 FYQKHYSFAHC
+79 FYQKHYSFANC
-90 DFAKKKLNP
+90 DFTHKKLNP
-99 LLKSHFKVENHCVSF
+99 LLKSHFKVENQRVSF

-137 LVELLSVAIRMGLIP
+137 LVELLSVAMGMGLIP

-157 FFSANEHLIKQ
+157 FFSANENLIKQ
-168 FEKEIEKYNRN
+168 FEKEIEKYNRG
-179 KDYFK
+179 KDFSK
-184 QIDFKNLKSVTNKDF
+184 QIDFKNIKSITHKDF
-199 HHAPKNSFIEKIA
+199 HRAPKGFFEKIA
-212 LFYYRADLMSDEES
+212 LFYYRADLMNDEES

-251 GNKTESKRQAIFSL
+251 GNKSESKRQAIFSL

-282 SDLITAVYNLS
+282 SDLITSVYNLS

-314 NAFKELKDLNDREK
+314 NAFKDLKDLNDSEK

-340 MQKRHQTEGYF
+340 MQKRYKTEGYF
-351 YDPLMLVFTH
+351 HDPLMLVFTH

-375 TLARVIENDDGSD
+375 TLARVIENDDGND
-388 FLKAKDDLLEELKNP
+388 FVKAKEDLLEELKDP
-403 EFLFSDDKDK
+403 EFLFSANKDKD
-413 GYKVNVFKESLK
+413 YKVKVFKEGLK

-505 KSSINI
+505 RSSINI

-518 DTGWDSTRPSVIL
+518 ETGWDSTRPSVIL

-572 AIKKDLKPN
+572 AIKENLKPN

-609 NKGENRGSWREIK
+609 NRGENRGSWREIK
-622 LEKTPIKHALF
+622 LEKTPIKHTLF

-638 KEQTNAL
+638 KEPTSIL
-645 KISPSASFKMS
+645 ELSPNASFKMS
-656 EKNFKDLKEYFHLM
+656 RKNFKDLKEYFNLM
-670 SEKHFILKHEIYDP
+670 SEKHFILKHEIYNP
-684 KDYTLL
+684 KDYAML
-690 KEMIQTAHFK
+690 KDMIQKAR
-700 KVPTWHYK
+700 V
-708 DLDHMISEIK
+708 
-718 GKKGYTLLKDLIQ
+718 
-731 TAHFKKVSTWH
+731 KKVSTWH
-742 YKDLDHMI
+742 YKDLDYMI

-763 PKDEFNALDSEKI
+763 PKDEFNALDNEKI

-781 IKVRA
+781 IKVKA
-786 DKKEELIQTIQEVKE
+786 DKQEELIKTIQEVKE
-801 YAPLDKET
+801 HVPLDKET
-809 LRIKIAQGEIDPYDT
+809 LRIKIAQGEIDPYDAD
-824 EKHKQDKTFKV
+824 KHKQDKTFEV
-835 DEAELLKLKEHYY
+835 DGAELLKLKEHYY
-848 TPLIKAKNCDWLK
+848 TPLIKAKDCDWLK
-861 HVVKVESESDFLEE
+861 HVVKVKSEIDFLQE
-875 LLKIVETL
+875 LQDQETTKML

-904 PYFNNAAERK
+904 PYINDATERR

-926 GTQIICFIDPK
+926 DTQIICFIDPK
-937 GSKHTDYE
+937 GITYADYE
-945 HKADAYQLF
+945 HKADAYKLF
-954 KDKIFNPKNDPNL
+954 KDKIFNPKNDPNF
-967 KIKVVLKFYGDK
+967 KIKVVLKFYGNK
-979 DDVGERYRD
+979 DRVGDNYRD
-988 DWIKEGELKDFF
+988 YWIKKGKLNDFF
-1000 LKQLA
+1000 LTLKD

>member
-1 MAKKKDVTTDNEIF
+1 MAKKKDLTTDNEIF
-15 VAQKLAEDELN
+15 VAQKLAEEELN
-26 INEINK
+26 TNEIND

-39 KSFDNNKDL
+39 KSFDNNKEL

-62 LVAYFRDF
+62 LIAYFRDF

-79 FYQKHYSFAHC
+79 FYQKHYSFANC

-179 KDYFK
+179 KDYSK
-184 QIDFKNLKSVTNKDF
+184 QIDFKSLKSVKNKDF
-199 HHAPKNSFIEKIA
+199 YHAPKDFFQKIA
-212 LFYYRADLMSDEES
+212 LFYYRADLMNDEES

-251 GNKTESKRQAIFSL
+251 GNKSESKRQAIFSL

-314 NAFKELKDLNDREK
+314 SAFKELKDLNDREK

-340 MQKRHQTEGYF
+340 MQKRYQTEGYF
-351 YDPLMLVFTH
+351 HDPLMLVFTH
-361 SVNVKNSDAEIFFK
+361 SVNVENSDAEIFFK
-375 TLARVIENDDGSD
+375 TLARVIENDDGND
-388 FLKAKDDLLEELKNP
+388 FSKAKEDLLEEIKDP

-413 GYKVNVFKESLK
+413 DYKIKVFKEGLK

-437 YASNGHIEVIINPK
+437 YANSGHIEVIINPK

-458 KLNTSDKVFCLIR
+458 KLNTSDKVFCLIK

-505 KSSINI
+505 RSSINI

-518 DTGWDSTRPSVIL
+518 ETGWDSTRPSVIL

-572 AIKKDLKPN
+572 AIKEKLKPN

-601 LKIQKESE
+601 LKFQKESE

-670 SEKHFILKHEIYDP
+670 SEKHFILKHEIYNP

-700 KVPTWHYK
+700 KV
-708 DLDHMISEIK
+708 
-718 GKKGYTLLKDLIQ
+718 
-731 TAHFKKVSTWH
+731 STWH
-742 YKDLDHMI
+742 YKDLDYMI

-763 PKDEFNALDSEKI
+763 PKDEFNALDNEKI

-781 IKVRA
+781 VKVKA
-786 DKKEELIQTIQEVKE
+786 DKKEELVKKIQEVKE
-801 YAPLDKET
+801 YAPLDKE
-809 LRIKIAQGEIDPYDT
+809 
-824 EKHKQDKTFKV
+824 KHKQDRTFKV

-861 HVVKVESESDFLEE
+861 HVVKVKSESDFLEE
-875 LLKIVETL
+875 LLKITETL

-904 PYFNNAAERK
+904 PYIDNGATERK

-926 GTQIICFIDPK
+926 GAQIICFIDPK

-954 KDKIFNPKNDPNL
+954 KDKIFNPKDDPNL
-967 KIKVVLKFYGDK
+967 KIKVVLKFYGNK

>member
-1 MAKKKDVTTDNEIF
+1 MAKKKDLTTDNEIF
-15 VAQKLAEDELN
+15 VAQKLAEEELDTN
-26 INEINK
+26 KINE
-32 PLEMLDF
+32 PLERLDF
-39 KSFDNNKDL
+39 KSFDNNKEL

-62 LVAYFRDF
+62 LTAYFRDF

-79 FYQKHYSFAHC
+79 FYQKHYSFANC

-157 FFSANEHLIKQ
+157 FFSANENLIKQ
-168 FEKEIEKYNRN
+168 FEKEIEKYNRG

-199 HHAPKNSFIEKIA
+199 YHAPKNSFIEEIV
-212 LFYYRADLMSDEES
+212 LFYYRADLMNDEES

-314 NAFKELKDLNDREK
+314 SAFKELKDLNDREK
-328 EIALLKALLLLG
+328 ETALLKALLLLA
-340 MQKRHQTEGYF
+340 MQKRYQTEGYF

-375 TLARVIENDDGSD
+375 TLARVIENDDESD
-388 FLKAKDDLLEELKNP
+388 FLKAKEDLLEELKNP
-403 EFLFSDDKDK
+403 EFLFSDSKDKD
-413 GYKVNVFKESLK
+413 YKIQVFKEGLK

-458 KLNTSDKVFCLIR
+458 KLNTSDKVFCLIK
-471 IGDITEWICE
+471 IGDITEWIYE

-518 DTGWDSTRPSVIL
+518 ETGWDSTRPSVIL

-563 RLAYLDIDE
+563 RLAYLEIDPS
-572 AIKKDLKPN
+572 IKKALKPN

-601 LKIQKESE
+601 LKFQKESE
-609 NKGENRGSWREIK
+609 NRGEDRGAWREIK

-638 KEQTNAL
+638 KEQTS
-645 KISPSASFKMS
+645 ISELPENASFKMS
-656 EKNFKDLKEYFHLM
+656 GENFKDLKEYFNLM

-684 KDYTLL
+684 KDYAQL
-690 KEMIQTAHFK
+690 KNMIQ
-700 KVPTWHYK
+700 
-708 DLDHMISEIK
+708 E
-718 GKKGYTLLKDLIQ
+718 
-731 TAHFKKVSTWH
+731 AHFKKVSTWH
-742 YKDLDHMI
+742 YKDLDYMI

-781 IKVRA
+781 IKVKA
-786 DKKEELIQTIQEVKE
+786 DKKEELVKKIQEVKE
-801 YAPLDKET
+801 YAPLDKE
-809 LRIKIAQGEIDPYDT
+809 RKKIAQGEIDPYDT
-824 EKHKQDKTFKV
+824 EKHKQDKTFEV
-835 DEAELLKLKEHYY
+835 DGAELLKLKEHYY

-861 HVVKVESESDFLEE
+861 HVVKVESEIDFLKE
-875 LLKIVETL
+875 LQETETIKAL

-904 PYFNNAAERK
+904 PYIGENATERR

-937 GSKHTDYE
+937 GTEHTSGLR
-945 HKADAYQLF
+945 KADAYKLF
-954 KDKIFNPKNDPNL
+954 KGKVFSSKDNPHFKIQ
-967 KIKVVLKFYGDK
+967 VVLKFYGNK
-979 DDVGERYRD
+979 DRVPDDYRD
-988 DWIKEGELKDFF
+988 YWIKKGKLNDFF
-1000 LKQLA
+1000 LTLKA

>member
-1 MAKKKDVTTDNEIF
+1 MAKKKQETRNNEIF
-15 VAQKLAEDELN
+15 VAQKLAEEELN
-26 INEINK
+26 TNEINE
-32 PLEMLDF
+32 PLERLDF
-39 KSFDNNKDL
+39 KRFDSNKEL

-62 LVAYFRDF
+62 LVAYFKDF

-79 FYQKHYSFAHC
+79 FYQEHYSFANC
-90 DFAKKKLNP
+90 DFTNKKLNH
-99 LLKSHFKVENHCVSF
+99 LLKSHFKVENQRVSF

-137 LVELLSVAIRMGLIP
+137 LVELLSVAMGMGLIP

-157 FFSANEHLIKQ
+157 FFSANENLIKQ
-168 FEKEIEKYNRN
+168 FEKEIEKYNRG

-184 QIDFKNLKSVTNKDF
+184 QIDFKNLKSVTHKDF
-199 HHAPKNSFIEKIA
+199 HRAPKDFFEKIA
-212 LFYYRADLMSDEES
+212 LFYYRADLMNDEES

-251 GNKTESKRQAIFSL
+251 GNKSESKRQAIFSL

-282 SDLITAVYNLS
+282 SDLITSVYNLS

-299 LGYGKESVLLKKNNL
+299 LGYGKESVLLKKNDL
-314 NAFKELKDLNDREK
+314 SAFKELKDLNDREK

-340 MQKRHQTEGYF
+340 MQKRYKTEGYF

-361 SVNVKNSDAEIFFK
+361 SVNVENSDAEIFFQ

-388 FLKAKDDLLEELKNP
+388 FLKAKDDLLEEIKNP
-403 EFLFSDDKDK
+403 EFLFSDDKDQK
-413 GYKVNVFKESLK
+413 YQKYKIEVFKEGLK
-425 SMDFKGLKEEVF
+425 GMDFKGLKEEVF

-511 LVGSRTF
+511 LVGSRAF

-563 RLAYLDIDE
+563 RLAYLEIDE
-572 AIKKDLKPN
+572 AIKKDLKPH

-601 LKIQKESE
+601 LKFQKESE

-645 KISPSASFKMS
+645 KIPPSASFKMS

-690 KEMIQTAHFK
+690 K
-700 KVPTWHYK
+700 
-708 DLDHMISEIK
+708 
-718 GKKGYTLLKDLIQ
+718 DLIQ

-742 YKDLDHMI
+742 YKDLDYMI

-763 PKDEFNALDSEKI
+763 PKDEFNALDNEKI

-781 IKVRA
+781 IQVRA
-786 DKKEELIQTIQEVKE
+786 SKKEELMKTIQEVKE
-801 YAPLDKET
+801 YVPLDKET
-809 LRIKIAQGEIDPYDT
+809 PRMKIAQGEIDPYDT
-824 EKHKQDKTFKV
+824 EKHKQDRTFKV
-835 DEAELLKLKEHYY
+835 DDAELLKLKEHYY

-861 HVVKVESESDFLEE
+861 HVVKVKSESDFLEE
-875 LLKIVETL
+875 LLKITETL

-904 PYFNNAAERK
+904 PYIDNGATERK

-954 KDKIFNPKNDPNL
+954 KDKIFNPKDNPNL

-988 DWIKEGELKDFF
+988 FWIEKGKLEYFFLDLKD
-1000 LKQLA
+1000 

>member
-1 MAKKKDVTTDNEIF
+1 MAKKKDLTTYNEIF

-26 INEINK
+26 TNEINE
-32 PLEMLDF
+32 PLERLDF
-39 KSFDNNKDL
+39 KSFDSNKEL

-70 KENKKEFYA
+70 KGSKKEFYA
-79 FYQKHYSFAHC
+79 FYQERYSFANC
-90 DFAKKKLNP
+90 DFTHKKLNP
-99 LLKSHFKVENHCVSF
+99 LLKSHFKVENQCVSF

-157 FFSANEHLIKQ
+157 FFSANENLIKQ
-168 FEKEIEKYNRN
+168 FEKEIEKYNRG
-179 KDYFK
+179 KDFSK
-184 QIDFKNLKSVTNKDF
+184 QIDFKNLKSITHKDF
-199 HHAPKNSFIEKIA
+199 HRAPKDFFEKIA

-251 GNKTESKRQAIFSL
+251 GNKSESKRQAIFSL

-282 SDLITAVYNLS
+282 SDLITSAYNLS

-314 NAFKELKDLNDREK
+314 NAFKDLKDLNDREK

-340 MQKRHQTEGYF
+340 MQKRYKIKGYF
-351 YDPLMLVFTH
+351 HDPLMLVFTH
-361 SVNVKNSDAEIFFK
+361 SVNVENSDAEIFFK
-375 TLARVIENDDGSD
+375 TLARVIENDDGND
-388 FLKAKDDLLEELKNP
+388 FLKAKEDLLEEIKDP
-403 EFLFSDDKDK
+403 EFLFSDGKDKD
-413 GYKVNVFKESLK
+413 YKVKVFKEGLK

-437 YASNGHIEVIINPK
+437 YANSGHIEVIINPK

-458 KLNTSDKVFCLIR
+458 KLNTSDKVFCLIK

-505 KSSINI
+505 RSSINI

-518 DTGWDSTRPSVIL
+518 ETGWDSTRPSVIL

-563 RLAYLDIDE
+563 RLAYLDIDG

-609 NKGENRGSWREIK
+609 NRGGESRGSWREIK

-638 KEQTNAL
+638 KEPTSIL
-645 KISPSASFKMS
+645 KIPENASFKMS
-656 EKNFKDLKEYFHLM
+656 EKNFKDLKECFNLM

-684 KDYTLL
+684 KDYATL
-690 KEMIQTAHFK
+690 KDMIQQAH
-700 KVPTWHYK
+700 V
-708 DLDHMISEIK
+708 
-718 GKKGYTLLKDLIQ
+718 
-731 TAHFKKVSTWH
+731 KKVSTWH
-742 YKDLDHMI
+742 YKDLDYMI

-763 PKDEFNALDSEKI
+763 PKDEFNALDNEKI

-781 IKVRA
+781 IKVKA
-786 DKKEELIQTIQEVKE
+786 DKQEALIKTIQEVKE
-801 YAPLDKET
+801 HAPLDKET
-809 LRIKIAQGEIDPYDT
+809 LRIKIAQGEIDPYDA
-824 EKHKQDKTFKV
+824 EKHKQDKTFEV
-835 DEAELLKLKEHYY
+835 DGAELLKLKEHYY
-848 TPLIKAKNCDWLK
+848 TPLIKAKDCDWLK
-861 HVVKVESESDFLEE
+861 HVVKVKSEIDFLQE
-875 LLKIVETL
+875 LQDQETTKTL

-904 PYFNNAAERK
+904 PYINDATERR

-926 GTQIICFIDPK
+926 DTQIICFIDPK
-937 GSKHTDYE
+937 GITYADYE
-945 HKADAYQLF
+945 HKADAYKLF
-954 KDKIFNPKNDPNL
+954 KDKIFSSKNNPHF

-979 DDVGERYRD
+979 DRVGDNYRD
-988 DWIKEGELKDFF
+988 YWIQKGKLNDFF
-1000 LKQLA
+1000 LTLKD

>member
-1 MAKKKDVTTDNEIF
+1 MAKKKDLTSYNEIF

-26 INEINK
+26 TNEINE
-32 PLEMLDF
+32 PLERLDF
-39 KSFDNNKDL
+39 KSFDSNKEL
-48 LDYQQQALINAFRM
+48 LDYQQQALINAFRV

-79 FYQKHYSFAHC
+79 FYQKHYSFANC

-137 LVELLSVAIRMGLIP
+137 LVKLLSVAIRMGLIP

-157 FFSANEHLIKQ
+157 FFSANENLIKQ
-168 FEKEIEKYNRN
+168 FEKEIEKYNRG

-199 HHAPKNSFIEKIA
+199 HRAPKDSVINQIT
-212 LFYYRADLMSDEES
+212 LFYYRADLMNDEES

-251 GNKTESKRQAIFSL
+251 GNKSESKRQAIFSL

-282 SDLITAVYNLS
+282 SDLITSVYNLS

-314 NAFKELKDLNDREK
+314 NAFKDSKDLNDREK

-340 MQKRHQTEGYF
+340 MQKRYKIEGYF

-361 SVNVKNSDAEIFFK
+361 SVNVENSDAEIFFK
-375 TLARVIENDDGSD
+375 TLARVIENDDGND
-388 FLKAKDDLLEELKNP
+388 FLKAKEDLLEEIKDP
-403 EFLFSDDKDK
+403 EFLFSDDKDQD
-413 GYKVNVFKESLK
+413 YKVKVFKEGLK

-437 YASNGHIEVIINPK
+437 YANSGHIEVIINPK

-458 KLNTSDKVFCLIR
+458 KLNTSDKVFCLIK

-518 DTGWDSTRPSVIL
+518 ETGWDSTRPSVIL

-601 LKIQKESE
+601 LTIQKESE
-609 NKGENRGSWREIK
+609 NRGENRGSWREIT
-622 LEKTPIKHALF
+622 LEKTPIKHKLF

-638 KEQTNAL
+638 KEPTSIL
-645 KISPSASFKMS
+645 KIPENASFKMS
-656 EKNFKDLKEYFHLM
+656 EKNFKDLKEYFNLM

-684 KDYTLL
+684 KDYATL
-690 KEMIQTAHFK
+690 KDMIQK
-700 KVPTWHYK
+700 
-708 DLDHMISEIK
+708 
-718 GKKGYTLLKDLIQ
+718 
-731 TAHFKKVSTWH
+731 AHFKKVSTWH
-742 YKDLDHMI
+742 YKDLDYMI

-763 PKDEFNALDSEKI
+763 PKDEFNALDNEKI

-781 IKVRA
+781 IKVKA
-786 DKKEELIQTIQEVKE
+786 DKQEALIKTIQEVKE
-801 YAPLDKET
+801 HAPLDKE
-809 LRIKIAQGEIDPYDT
+809 RIKIAQGEIDPYDA

-835 DEAELLKLKEHYY
+835 DDAELLKLKEHYY
-848 TPLIKAKNCDWLK
+848 TPLIKAKDCDWLK
-861 HVVKVESESDFLEE
+861 HVVKVKSEIDFLQE
-875 LLKIVETL
+875 LQDQEATKTL
-883 QENYDF
+883 QANYDF

-904 PYFNNAAERK
+904 PYINNVAERR

-926 GTQIICFIDPK
+926 DTQIICFIDPK
-937 GSKHTDYE
+937 GITYADYE
-945 HKADAYQLF
+945 HKADAYKLF
-954 KDKIFNPKNDPNL
+954 KDKIFSPKNNPHF

-979 DDVGERYRD
+979 DKVGDNYRD
-988 DWIKEGELKDFF
+988 YWVQKGKLNDFF
-1000 LKQLA
+1000 LTLKD

>member
-1 MAKKKDVTTDNEIF
+1 MAKKKDLTTDNEIF
-15 VAQKLAEDELN
+15 VAQKLAEEELN
-26 INEINK
+26 INKIND

-39 KSFDNNKDL
+39 KSFDNNKEL

-79 FYQKHYSFAHC
+79 FYQKHYSFANC
-90 DFAKKKLNP
+90 DFAKKKLNH
-99 LLKSHFKVENHCVSF
+99 LLKSYFKVENHCVKF

-179 KDYFK
+179 KDYSK
-184 QIDFKNLKSVTNKDF
+184 QIDFKSLKSVTNKDF
-199 HHAPKNSFIEKIA
+199 YHAPKDSFIEKIA
-212 LFYYRADLMSDEES
+212 LFYYRADLMNDEES

-251 GNKTESKRQAIFSL
+251 GNKSESKRQAIFSL

-340 MQKRHQTEGYF
+340 MQKRYRKEGYF

-388 FLKAKDDLLEELKNP
+388 FLKAKEDLLEELKNP

-413 GYKVNVFKESLK
+413 DYKVKVFKEGLK

-437 YASNGHIEVIINPK
+437 YANNGHIEVIINPK

-563 RLAYLDIDE
+563 RLAYLDIDK
-572 AIKKDLKPN
+572 AIKDSLKPN
-581 AAMLETLFVIPTNH
+581 AAMLETLFVIATK
-595 ASLEAI
+595 SESVKAI
-601 LKIQKESE
+601 LDLKEESSDP
-609 NKGENRGSWREIK
+609 SWCEVE
-622 LEKTPIKHALF
+622 LEKTPIEHALF

-670 SEKHFILKHEIYDP
+670 SEKHFILKHEIYNP
-684 KDYTLL
+684 KDYELL
-690 KEMIQTAHFK
+690 KEM
-700 KVPTWHYK
+700 
-708 DLDHMISEIK
+708 
-718 GKKGYTLLKDLIQ
+718 IQ

-742 YKDLDHMI
+742 YKDLDYMI

-763 PKDEFNALDSEKI
+763 PKDEFNALDNEKI

-781 IKVRA
+781 VKVKA
-786 DKKEELIQTIQEVKE
+786 DKKEKLIQTIQEVKE
-801 YAPLDKET
+801 YAPLD
-809 LRIKIAQGEIDPYDT
+809 R

-835 DEAELLKLKEHYY
+835 DGAELLKLKEHYY

-861 HVVKVESESDFLEE
+861 HVVKVKSESDFLKE
-875 LLKIVETL
+875 LQETETIKTL

-904 PYFNNAAERK
+904 PYIGEHAAERR
-914 FFPDFIFWLQKG
+914 FFPDFIFWLEKG

-954 KDKIFNPKNDPNL
+954 KDKIFNPKDDPNL

>member
-1 MAKKKDVTTDNEIF
+1 MAKKKDLISYNEIF

-26 INEINK
+26 TNEINE
-32 PLEMLDF
+32 PLERLDF
-39 KSFDNNKDL
+39 KSFDSNKEL

-70 KENKKEFYA
+70 KGSKKEFYA
-79 FYQKHYSFAHC
+79 FYQKHYSFANC
-90 DFAKKKLNP
+90 DFTHKKLNS
-99 LLKSHFKVENHCVSF
+99 LLKSHFKVENQRVSF

-157 FFSANEHLIKQ
+157 FFSANENLIKQ
-168 FEKEIEKYNRN
+168 FEKEIEKYNRG
-179 KDYFK
+179 KDFSK
-184 QIDFKNLKSVTNKDF
+184 QIDFKNLKSITHKDF
-199 HHAPKNSFIEKIA
+199 HRAPKDFFEKIA

-251 GNKTESKRQAIFSL
+251 GNKSESKRQAIFSL

-282 SDLITAVYNLS
+282 SDLITSAYNLS

-314 NAFKELKDLNDREK
+314 NAFNDLKDLNDREK

-340 MQKRHQTEGYF
+340 MQKRYKTEGYF
-351 YDPLMLVFTH
+351 HDPLMLVFTH

-375 TLARVIENDDGSD
+375 TLVRVIENDDGND
-388 FLKAKDDLLEELKNP
+388 FLKAKEDLLEEIKDP
-403 EFLFSDDKDK
+403 EFLFSANKDKD
-413 GYKVNVFKESLK
+413 YKVKVFKEGLK

-437 YASNGHIEVIINPK
+437 YANSGHIEVIINPK

-505 KSSINI
+505 RSSINI

-518 DTGWDSTRPSVIL
+518 ETGWDSTRPSVIL
-531 FLNIGLDDDAK
+531 FLNMGLDDDAK

-601 LKIQKESE
+601 LTIQKESE
-609 NKGENRGSWREIK
+609 NGGENRGSWREIK

-638 KEQTNAL
+638 KEPTSIL
-645 KISPSASFKMS
+645 KIPENASFKMS
-656 EKNFKDLKEYFHLM
+656 EKNFKDLKECFNLM

-684 KDYTLL
+684 KDYATL
-690 KEMIQTAHFK
+690 KDMIQK
-700 KVPTWHYK
+700 
-708 DLDHMISEIK
+708 
-718 GKKGYTLLKDLIQ
+718 
-731 TAHFKKVSTWH
+731 AHFKKVSTWH
-742 YKDLDHMI
+742 YKDLDYMI
-750 SEIKGKLYPNQKV
+750 AEIKGKLYPNQKV
-763 PKDEFNALDSEKI
+763 PKDEFNALDNEKI
-776 VHFKR
+776 VHFKK
-781 IKVRA
+781 IKVKA
-786 DKKEELIQTIQEVKE
+786 DKQKALIKTIQEVKE
-801 YAPLDKET
+801 HAP
-809 LRIKIAQGEIDPYDT
+809 Y
-824 EKHKQDKTFKV
+824 KTFKV
-835 DEAELLKLKEHYY
+835 DGAELLKLKEHYY
-848 TPLIKAKNCDWLK
+848 TPLIKAKDCDWLK
-861 HVVKVESESDFLEE
+861 HVVKVKSEIDFLQE
-875 LLKIVETL
+875 LQDQKTTKTL

-904 PYFNNAAERK
+904 PYINNVAERH

-937 GSKHTDYE
+937 GITYADYE
-945 HKADAYQLF
+945 HKADAYKLF
-954 KDKIFNPKNDPNL
+954 KGKVFNPKNDPNF

-979 DDVGERYRD
+979 GKVADGYRD
-988 DWIKEGELKDFF
+988 YWIQKGKLNDFF
-1000 LKQLA
+1000 LTLKD

>member
-1 MAKKKDVTTDNEIF
+1 MTKKKQEIRNNEIF
-15 VAQKLAEDELN
+15 VAQKLAEEELN
-26 INEINK
+26 ANEINE

-39 KSFDNNKDL
+39 KSFDSAKEL

-79 FYQKHYSFAHC
+79 FYQKHYSFANC
-90 DFAKKKLNP
+90 DFAKKKLNH

-179 KDYFK
+179 KDYSK
-184 QIDFKNLKSVTNKDF
+184 QIDFKSLKSVKNKDF
-199 HHAPKNSFIEKIA
+199 YHAPKDFFQKIT
-212 LFYYRADLMSDEES
+212 LFYYRADLMNDEES

-265 LSLKGFLFN
+265 LSLRGFLFN

-299 LGYGKESVLLKKNNL
+299 LGYGKESILLKKNNL
-314 NAFKELKDLNDREK
+314 SAFKELKDLNDREK

-340 MQKRHQTEGYF
+340 MQKRYKTEGYF
-351 YDPLMLVFTH
+351 HDPLMLVFTH
-361 SVNVKNSDAEIFFK
+361 SVNVENSDAEIFFK

-388 FLKAKDDLLEELKNP
+388 FLKAKDDLLEELKAP
-403 EFLFSDDKDK
+403 EFLFSDGKDQN
-413 GYKVNVFKESLK
+413 YKIEVFKKGLK

-437 YASNGHIEVIINPK
+437 YASNGYIEVIINPK

-458 KLNTSDKVFCLIR
+458 KLNTSDKVFCLIK
-471 IGDITEWICE
+471 IGDITEWIRE

-511 LVGSRTF
+511 LVGSRAF

-572 AIKKDLKPN
+572 AIKEKLKPN

-601 LKIQKESE
+601 LKFQKESE

-645 KISPSASFKMS
+645 KISPSGSFKMS

-670 SEKHFILKHEIYDP
+670 SEKHFILKHEFYNP
-684 KDYTLL
+684 KDYVLL
-690 KEMIQTAHFK
+690 KEM
-700 KVPTWHYK
+700 
-708 DLDHMISEIK
+708 
-718 GKKGYTLLKDLIQ
+718 IQ

-742 YKDLDHMI
+742 YKDLDYMI

-763 PKDEFNALDSEKI
+763 PKDEFNALDDEKI

-781 IKVRA
+781 IKIKA
-786 DKKEELIQTIQEVKE
+786 DKKEKLIQTIQEVKE
-801 YAPLDKET
+801 YAPLDK
-809 LRIKIAQGEIDPYDT
+809 D
-824 EKHKQDKTFKV
+824 KHKQDRTFKV

-861 HVVKVESESDFLEE
+861 HVVKVESEIDFLKE
-875 LLKIVETL
+875 LQETETMKTL

-904 PYFNNAAERK
+904 PYIDNGATERK
-914 FFPDFIFWLQKG
+914 FFPDFIFWLEKG

-954 KDKIFNPKNDPNL
+954 KDKVFSSKDDPHF
-967 KIKVVLKFYGDK
+967 KIKVVLKFYGNK

>member
-1 MAKKKDVTTDNEIF
+1 MAKKKDLTTDNEIF

-26 INEINK
+26 TNKINE

-39 KSFDNNKDL
+39 KSFDSNKEL

-62 LVAYFRDF
+62 LAAYFRDF

-79 FYQKHYSFAHC
+79 FYQKHYSFANC

-99 LLKSHFKVENHCVSF
+99 LLKNSFKVENNCVRF

-168 FEKEIEKYNRN
+168 FEKEIEKYNRG
-179 KDYFK
+179 KDYSK
-184 QIDFKNLKSVTNKDF
+184 QIDFKSLKSVTNKDF
-199 HHAPKNSFIEKIA
+199 HHAPKNVLKEIEKIA
-212 LFYYRADLMSDEES
+212 LFYYRADLMNDEES

-251 GNKTESKRQAIFSL
+251 GNKSESKRQAIFSL

-340 MQKRHQTEGYF
+340 MQKRYKTEGYF

-388 FLKAKDDLLEELKNP
+388 FLKAKEDLLEELKNP
-403 EFLFSDDKDK
+403 EFLFSDGKEQK
-413 GYKVNVFKESLK
+413 YKVEVFKEGLK

-458 KLNTSDKVFCLIR
+458 KLNTSDKVFCLIK

-563 RLAYLDIDE
+563 RLAYLEIDE

-581 AAMLETLFVIPTNH
+581 AAMLETLFVIPTNY

-601 LKIQKESE
+601 LKFQKESE
-609 NKGENRGSWREIK
+609 NGGENRGSWREIK

-638 KEQTNAL
+638 KEQTSIL
-645 KISPSASFKMS
+645 KLPESASFKMS

-670 SEKHFILKHEIYDP
+670 SEKHFILKHEIYNP
-684 KDYTLL
+684 KDY
-690 KEMIQTAHFK
+690 A
-700 KVPTWHYK
+700 
-708 DLDHMISEIK
+708 
-718 GKKGYTLLKDLIQ
+718 LLKDLIQ
-731 TAHFKKVSTWH
+731 KAHFKKVSTWH
-742 YKDLDHMI
+742 YKDLDYMI

-763 PKDEFNALDSEKI
+763 PKDEFNALDNEKI

-781 IKVRA
+781 VKVRA
-786 DKKEELIQTIQEVKE
+786 DKKEKLIQTIQEVKE

-809 LRIKIAQGEIDPYDT
+809 LRTKIAQGEIDPYDT
-824 EKHKQDKTFKV
+824 EKHKQDRTFKV
-835 DEAELLKLKEHYY
+835 DEVELLKLKEHYY

-861 HVVKVESESDFLEE
+861 HVVKVKSESDFLEE
-875 LLKIVETL
+875 LLKITETL

-904 PYFNNAAERK
+904 PYIDNATERK
-914 FFPDFIFWLQKG
+914 FFPDFIFWLEKG

-937 GSKHTDYE
+937 GTEHTSGIR
-945 HKADAYQLF
+945 KADPYKNLF
-954 KDKIFNPKNDPNL
+954 KDKVFSSKNDPNF

-979 DDVGERYRD
+979 DKVPELYRD
-988 DWIKEGELKDFF
+988 DWIKKGKLEDFF
-1000 LKQLA
+1000 LTL